1 MQNRFEQFS
10 QNIIAMHTGSA
21 GAFDPA
27 RMMFPPE
34 EKEASSQEMQNL
46 YMTNVYRIQNLTE
59 ENYLY
64 RQNFQFLTQMFEKQI
79 HKKLYPQVERQVEK
93 TIRQELP
100 KAEDRVIREM
110 TKELHTLVK
119 ESGVE
124 QLRVLEK
131 EAKEE
136 QKVLLRKIEN
146 IYNSSVYVNVQAK
159 NIQNDNISINGR
171 VENGQKTGSATDRNT
186 WLRTQITSV
195 LEQKDQQTV
204 KNLTEEILQKV
215 KAKDASVAI
224 QQTERVYLE
233 QVLEEYTEGKTDHQ
247 QTVRQAAEII
257 ERFARRGQTE
267 RRLSEWIT
275 ADPSISQPRKVQ
287 QPEKARSTQ
296 LLQWMELA
304 AHSLQP
310 SQHLTYPAAK
320 AMENHTT
327 EEVIRQKPD
336 MAPMEHLS
344 APEERVAQPWQ
355 DVINQAVQS
364 QSPQP
369 QAGRSQDMSQP
380 QIWTAQT
387 LMSLQHQ
394 TSSASSTSPAAKAM
408 ESHPV
413 EEEAIRQRTDATLM
427 EHLSVPEERVAQP
440 SQEVI
445 NQAVQSQSPQPQVGR
460 SQDISQ
466 PQIWTAQTLMS
477 LQHQTSSISSISPA
491 AKAMESHPVEEE
503 AIRQRTDAAPMEHL
517 STPEER
523 VAQPSQKVVN
533 QAVQS
538 QSPQSQVGRSQDM
551 SQPQVWTTQT
561 LLSLQHNS
569 PSTSPAAKAMES
581 HPVEEEAIRQRTDA
595 APMEHLTAPEE
606 RVAQPSQDVINQAV
620 QSQSPQPQAG
630 RSQDMSQPQA
640 RQSQDMSQPQIWTA
654 QTLMSLQHQTSS
666 ASSTSPAAKA
676 MESHPVE
683 EEAIRQRTDAASM
696 EHLTIPESDTKG
708 QSTKG
713 QATENRQPHV
723 WTAQTLLSLQHTPPS
738 VSPATKAMKSH
749 SAEEATRQRTK
760 MASMEHLTIPEN
772 NTETQKNDVFRAE
785 QVQRFTPVQMLPQ
798 QSDMSQSMPPAPTQV
813 MSQAP
818 PSTQVM
824 PQATTPKQ
832 AMIQAHMFSQMQQ
845 PPEIPQA
852 ASMRRSSPRPQ
863 QMTMHHPQSYVME
876 AAPIIYAEEPKQ
888 AADPGEHQ
896 VLRKQIREITEHID
910 EVKKTVAIE
919 RQVLTEQQKESVRQ
933 VIRSTPSLLTEGEIA
948 VLMKQKVETEISRKM
963 DESMQQMTNRV
974 YRRIEEKLKT
984 ERERRGRI

>member
-64 RQNFQFLTQMFEKQI
+64 RQNFQFLTQIFEKQI

-93 TIRQELP
+93 MIRQELP
-100 KAEDRVIREM
+100 EAEDRVIREM

-171 VENGQKTGSATDRNT
+171 AENGQKTGSATDRNT

-215 KAKDASVAI
+215 KTKDASVAI

-233 QVLEEYTEGKTDHQ
+233 QVLEEYTEGKTDRQ

-257 ERFARRGQTE
+257 ER
-267 RRLSEWIT
+267 L
-275 ADPSISQPRKVQ
+275 Q
-287 QPEKARSTQ
+287 QSEKARSTQ

-304 AHSLQP
+304 A
-310 SQHLTYPAAK
+310 K
-320 AMENHTT
+320 AMENHTA
-327 EEVIRQKPD
+327 EGVIRQKTD

-344 APEERVAQPWQ
+344 VPEERVAQPTQAVIDQAVQSQSPQPQAGRSQDMSQPQEGQSHDMSQPQIWTAQTLMSLQHQTSSISPATKAMESHPAEDLILQRTEVAPMEHLTAPEERVAQPSQ
-355 DVINQAVQS
+355 AVIDQAVQIQSSQPQAGQSHDMSQPQIWTAQSLKASQHSTSPAAKAMESHPVEEEAIRQRTEVAPMEHLIAPEERIAQPLQAVIDQAVQS
-364 QSPQP
+364 QSSQP

-394 TSSASSTSPAAKAM
+394 TSSISSTSPATKAM
-408 ESHPV
+408 ESHSA
-413 EEEAIRQRTDATLM
+413 EDLILQRT
-427 EHLSVPEERVAQP
+427 E
-440 SQEVI
+440 
-445 NQAVQSQSPQPQVGR
+445 
-460 SQDISQ
+460 
-466 PQIWTAQTLMS
+466 
-477 LQHQTSSISSISPA
+477 
-491 AKAMESHPVEEE
+491 
-503 AIRQRTDAAPMEHL
+503 AAPMEHL
-517 STPEER
+517 TAPEER

-538 QSPQSQVGRSQDM
+538 QSPQTKTE
-551 SQPQVWTTQT
+551 QPKV
-561 LLSLQHNS
+561 
-569 PSTSPAAKAMES
+569 
-581 HPVEEEAIRQRTDA
+581 
-595 APMEHLTAPEE
+595 
-606 RVAQPSQDVINQAV
+606 
-620 QSQSPQPQAG
+620 
-630 RSQDMSQPQA
+630 
-640 RQSQDMSQPQIWTA
+640 WTA

-666 ASSTSPAAKA
+666 LSATSPAAKA
-676 MESHPVE
+676 MESH
-683 EEAIRQRTDAASM
+683 
-696 EHLTIPESDTKG
+696 L
-708 QSTKG
+708 
-713 QATENRQPHV
+713 
-723 WTAQTLLSLQHTPPS
+723 
-738 VSPATKAMKSH
+738 
-749 SAEEATRQRTK
+749 AEEATRQRTE
-760 MASMEHLTIPEN
+760 MVSMEHLTMPESD
-772 NTETQKNDVFRAE
+772 TEIQKNDVFRAE
-785 QVQRFTPVQMLPQ
+785 QVQRFTPVQMFPQ
-798 QSDMSQSMPPAPTQV
+798 QISDMVQTM
-813 MSQAP
+813 
-818 PSTQVM
+818 PSTQ
-824 PQATTPKQ
+824 
-832 AMIQAHMFSQMQQ
+832 MFPQMQQ
-845 PPEIPQA
+845 PPEVPQA
-852 ASMRRSSPRPQ
+852 ASMRRSGPRPQ

-876 AAPIIYAEEPKQ
+876 SAPIIYAEEPKQ

-896 VLRKQIREITEHID
+896 VIRKQIREITEHIE
-910 EVKKTVAIE
+910 EVKKTAAIE

>member
-1 MQNRFEQFS
+1 
-10 QNIIAMHTGSA
+10 
-21 GAFDPA
+21 
-27 RMMFPPE
+27 
-34 EKEASSQEMQNL
+34 
-46 YMTNVYRIQNLTE
+46 
-59 ENYLY
+59 
-64 RQNFQFLTQMFEKQI
+64 
-79 HKKLYPQVERQVEK
+79 
-93 TIRQELP
+93 
-100 KAEDRVIREM
+100 M

-124 QLRVLEK
+124 QLRILEK

-215 KAKDASVAI
+215 KTKDASVAI

-233 QVLEEYTEGKTDHQ
+233 QVLEGYTEGKTDRQ

-275 ADPSISQPRKVQ
+275 ADPSISQPKKVQ
-287 QPEKARSTQ
+287 QSEKARSTQ

-310 SQHLTYPAAK
+310 SKHPVSPVAK
-320 AMENHTT
+320 AMESHPV
-327 EEVIRQKPD
+327 EEEAIRQRTD
-336 MAPMEHLS
+336 AAPMEHLS
-344 APEERVAQPWQ
+344 APEERVTQPSQ
-355 DVINQAVQS
+355 EVINHAVQS

-394 TSSASSTSPAAKAM
+394 TSSISSTSPAAKAM
-408 ESHPV
+408 EKSHLA
-413 EEEAIRQRTDATLM
+413 EDLILQRT
-427 EHLSVPEERVAQP
+427 E
-440 SQEVI
+440 
-445 NQAVQSQSPQPQVGR
+445 
-460 SQDISQ
+460 
-466 PQIWTAQTLMS
+466 
-477 LQHQTSSISSISPA
+477 
-491 AKAMESHPVEEE
+491 
-503 AIRQRTDAAPMEHL
+503 AAPMEHL
-517 STPEER
+517 TAPEER

-538 QSPQSQVGRSQDM
+538 QSPQSRVGRLQDM

-581 HPVEEEAIRQRTDA
+581 H
-595 APMEHLTAPEE
+595 
-606 RVAQPSQDVINQAV
+606 
-620 QSQSPQPQAG
+620 
-630 RSQDMSQPQA
+630 
-640 RQSQDMSQPQIWTA
+640 
-654 QTLMSLQHQTSS
+654 
-666 ASSTSPAAKA
+666 
-676 MESHPVE
+676 
-683 EEAIRQRTDAASM
+683 
-696 EHLTIPESDTKG
+696 
-708 QSTKG
+708 
-713 QATENRQPHV
+713 
-723 WTAQTLLSLQHTPPS
+723 
-738 VSPATKAMKSH
+738 
-749 SAEEATRQRTK
+749 SAEEATQQRTE
-760 MASMEHLTIPEN
+760 MASMEHLT
-772 NTETQKNDVFRAE
+772 
-785 QVQRFTPVQMLPQ
+785 
-798 QSDMSQSMPPAPTQV
+798 MPPA
-813 MSQAP
+813 MSP
-818 PSTQVM
+818 PPTQVM
-824 PQATTPKQ
+824 PQVTTPKP

-845 PPEIPQA
+845 PSEVPQA
-852 ASMRRSSPRPQ
+852 ASMRRSSPRLQ
-863 QMTMHHPQSYVME
+863 QRTMHHPQSYVME

-888 AADPGEHQ
+888 ATDPGEHQ
-896 VLRKQIREITEHID
+896 VIRKQIREITEHIE

>member
-171 VENGQKTGSATDRNT
+171 VENGQKTGSAEDQNT

-215 KAKDASVAI
+215 KTKDASVAI

-233 QVLEEYTEGKTDHQ
+233 QVLEGYTEGKTDRQ

-287 QPEKARSTQ
+287 QSEKARSTQ

-310 SQHLTYPAAK
+310 SQYPTSPAAK
-320 AMENHTT
+320 AMENHTK
-327 EEVIRQKPD
+327 EEVIRQKAD
-336 MAPMEHLS
+336 MAPMEHLT
-344 APEERVAQPWQ
+344 APEERVAQPSQ

-369 QAGRSQDMSQP
+369 QAGRSQDMSQPQARQSQDMSQP

-595 APMEHLTAPEE
+595 APMEHLSTPEE
-606 RVAQPSQDVINQAV
+606 RVAQPSQEVINQAV
-620 QSQSPQPQAG
+620 QNQNPQPQAG
-630 RSQDMSQPQA
+630 R
-640 RQSQDMSQPQIWTA
+640 SQDMSQPQIWTA
-654 QTLMSLQHQTSS
+654 QTLMPLQHQTFSISS
-666 ASSTSPAAKA
+666 VSPAAKA
-676 MESHPVE
+676 MERHPVE
-683 EEAIRQRTDAASM
+683 
-696 EHLTIPESDTKG
+696 
-708 QSTKG
+708 
-713 QATENRQPHV
+713 
-723 WTAQTLLSLQHTPPS
+723 
-738 VSPATKAMKSH
+738 
-749 SAEEATRQRTK
+749 EEATRQRTE
-760 MASMEHLTIPEN
+760 MASMEHLTMPEN
-772 NTETQKNDVFRAE
+772 NTETQKDDVFRAE

-798 QSDMSQSMPPAPTQV
+798 QSDMSQSMSPAPTQV
-813 MSQAP
+813 MP
-818 PSTQVM
+818 QV
-824 PQATTPKQ
+824 TTPKQ
-832 AMIQAHMFSQMQQ
+832 AMIQAHMFPQMQQ
-845 PPEIPQA
+845 PPEVPQA
-852 ASMRRSSPRPQ
+852 ASMRRSSPRLQ
-863 QMTMHHPQSYVME
+863 QRTMHHPQSYVME

-896 VLRKQIREITEHID
+896 VIRKQIREITEHIE

-948 VLMKQKVETEISRKM
+948 VLMKHKVETEISRKM

>member
-159 NIQNDNISINGR
+159 NIQNDNVSINGR
-171 VENGQKTGSATDRNT
+171 VENGQKTGSAKDRNT

-215 KAKDASVAI
+215 KTKDASVAI

-233 QVLEEYTEGKTDHQ
+233 QVLEGYTEGKTDRQ

-275 ADPSISQPRKVQ
+275 ADPSISQPKKVQ
-287 QPEKARSTQ
+287 QSEKARSTQ
-296 LLQWMELA
+296 LLQWMEMA

-310 SQHLTYPAAK
+310 SQHPTSPAAK
-320 AMENHTT
+320 AMENHTK
-327 EEVIRQKPD
+327 EEVIRQKAD
-336 MAPMEHLS
+336 MAPMEHLT
-344 APEERVAQPWQ
+344 APEERVVQPSQ
-355 DVINQAVQS
+355 AVINQAVQS
-364 QSPQP
+364 HSPQP

-380 QIWTAQT
+380 QVWTTQT

-394 TSSASSTSPAAKAM
+394 TSSISSASPAAKAMESHPVEEEAIRQRADVASMEHLPASEERVAQPSQAVIDQAVQSHSPQPQAGRSQDMSQPQVWTTQTLMSLQHQTSSISSTSPAAKAM

-413 EEEAIRQRTDATLM
+413 EEEAIRQRAD
-427 EHLSVPEERVAQP
+427 V
-440 SQEVI
+440 
-445 NQAVQSQSPQPQVGR
+445 
-460 SQDISQ
+460 
-466 PQIWTAQTLMS
+466 
-477 LQHQTSSISSISPA
+477 
-491 AKAMESHPVEEE
+491 
-503 AIRQRTDAAPMEHL
+503 APMEHL
-517 STPEER
+517 TAPEER

-538 QSPQSQVGRSQDM
+538 QSPQSQVGRLQDMSQPQVWTTQTLMSLQHQTSSISSTSPAAKAMESHPVEEEAIRQRADVAPMEHLTAPEERVAQPSQKVVNQAVQNQSPQLQVGRLQDM

-569 PSTSPAAKAMES
+569 PSSSPEAKAME
-581 HPVEEEAIRQRTDA
+581 
-595 APMEHLTAPEE
+595 
-606 RVAQPSQDVINQAV
+606 
-620 QSQSPQPQAG
+620 
-630 RSQDMSQPQA
+630 
-640 RQSQDMSQPQIWTA
+640 
-654 QTLMSLQHQTSS
+654 
-666 ASSTSPAAKA
+666 
-676 MESHPVE
+676 
-683 EEAIRQRTDAASM
+683 
-696 EHLTIPESDTKG
+696 
-708 QSTKG
+708 
-713 QATENRQPHV
+713 
-723 WTAQTLLSLQHTPPS
+723 
-738 VSPATKAMKSH
+738 SH
-749 SAEEATRQRTK
+749 SAEEATQQRTE
-760 MASMEHLTIPEN
+760 MASMEHLT
-772 NTETQKNDVFRAE
+772 
-785 QVQRFTPVQMLPQ
+785 
-798 QSDMSQSMPPAPTQV
+798 MSPPP
-813 MSQAP
+813 
-818 PSTQVM
+818 TQVM
-824 PQATTPKQ
+824 PQVTTPKP

-845 PPEIPQA
+845 PPEVPQA
-852 ASMRRSSPRPQ
+852 ASMRRSSPRSQ

-896 VLRKQIREITEHID
+896 VIRKQIREITEHIE

>member
-171 VENGQKTGSATDRNT
+171 VENGQKTGSAKDRNT

-215 KAKDASVAI
+215 KTKDASVAI

-233 QVLEEYTEGKTDHQ
+233 QVLEGYTEGKKDRQ

-287 QPEKARSTQ
+287 QSEKARSTQ

-304 AHSLQP
+304 AHSLQS
-310 SQHLTYPAAK
+310 SQHPTSPAAK
-320 AMENHTT
+320 AMENHTK
-327 EEVIRQKPD
+327 EEVIRQKAD

-344 APEERVAQPWQ
+344 APEERVTQPSQ
-355 DVINQAVQS
+355 AVINQAVQS

-380 QIWTAQT
+380 QTWTTQT
-387 LMSLQHQ
+387 MMPLQHP
-394 TSSASSTSPAAKAM
+394 TSSTSPAAKAM
-408 ESHPV
+408 ESHLA
-413 EEEAIRQRTDATLM
+413 EDLILQRT
-427 EHLSVPEERVAQP
+427 E
-440 SQEVI
+440 
-445 NQAVQSQSPQPQVGR
+445 
-460 SQDISQ
+460 
-466 PQIWTAQTLMS
+466 
-477 LQHQTSSISSISPA
+477 
-491 AKAMESHPVEEE
+491 
-503 AIRQRTDAAPMEHL
+503 AAPMEHL
-517 STPEER
+517 SAPEEH

-538 QSPQSQVGRSQDM
+538 QSPQSQVGRLQDM

-569 PSTSPAAKAMES
+569 PSSSPEAKAME
-581 HPVEEEAIRQRTDA
+581 
-595 APMEHLTAPEE
+595 
-606 RVAQPSQDVINQAV
+606 
-620 QSQSPQPQAG
+620 
-630 RSQDMSQPQA
+630 
-640 RQSQDMSQPQIWTA
+640 
-654 QTLMSLQHQTSS
+654 
-666 ASSTSPAAKA
+666 
-676 MESHPVE
+676 
-683 EEAIRQRTDAASM
+683 
-696 EHLTIPESDTKG
+696 
-708 QSTKG
+708 
-713 QATENRQPHV
+713 
-723 WTAQTLLSLQHTPPS
+723 
-738 VSPATKAMKSH
+738 SH
-749 SAEEATRQRTK
+749 SAEEATQQRTE
-760 MASMEHLTIPEN
+760 MASMEHLTMPES

-798 QSDMSQSMPPAPTQV
+798 QISDMVQTM
-813 MSQAP
+813 
-818 PSTQVM
+818 PSTQ
-824 PQATTPKQ
+824 
-832 AMIQAHMFSQMQQ
+832 MFPQMQQ
-845 PPEIPQA
+845 PPEVPQA
-852 ASMRRSSPRPQ
+852 ASMRRSSPRLQ
-863 QMTMHHPQSYVME
+863 QRTMYHPQSYVME

-896 VLRKQIREITEHID
+896 VIRKQIREITEHIE

>member
-159 NIQNDNISINGR
+159 NIQNDNVSINGR
-171 VENGQKTGSATDRNT
+171 VENGQKTGSAKDRNT

-215 KAKDASVAI
+215 KTKDASVAI

-233 QVLEEYTEGKTDHQ
+233 QVLEGYTEGKTDRQ

-287 QPEKARSTQ
+287 QSEKARSTQ

-310 SQHLTYPAAK
+310 SQYPTSPAAK
-320 AMENHTT
+320 AMESHPV
-327 EEVIRQKPD
+327 EEEAIRQRAD
-336 MAPMEHLS
+336 VAPMEHLS
-344 APEERVAQPWQ
+344 APEERVAQPSQ
-355 DVINQAVQS
+355 AVINQAVQS

-369 QAGRSQDMSQP
+369 QEGRSQDMSQP
-380 QIWTAQT
+380 QVWTAQT

-394 TSSASSTSPAAKAM
+394 TSSISSASPAAKAMESHPVEEETIRQRADAAPMEHLTAPEERVAQPSQKVVNQAVQNQSPQLQAGRSQDMSQPQVWTTQTLMSLQHQTSSISSTSPAAKAM

-413 EEEAIRQRTDATLM
+413 EEEAIRQRA
-427 EHLSVPEERVAQP
+427 
-440 SQEVI
+440 
-445 NQAVQSQSPQPQVGR
+445 
-460 SQDISQ
+460 
-466 PQIWTAQTLMS
+466 
-477 LQHQTSSISSISPA
+477 
-491 AKAMESHPVEEE
+491 
-503 AIRQRTDAAPMEHL
+503 
-517 STPEER
+517 
-523 VAQPSQKVVN
+523 
-533 QAVQS
+533 
-538 QSPQSQVGRSQDM
+538 
-551 SQPQVWTTQT
+551 
-561 LLSLQHNS
+561 
-569 PSTSPAAKAMES
+569 
-581 HPVEEEAIRQRTDA
+581 DA

-606 RVAQPSQDVINQAV
+606 RVAQPSQKVVNQAV
-620 QSQSPQPQAG
+620 QNQSPQLQGG
-630 RSQDMSQPQA
+630 RSQNMLQPQT
-640 RQSQDMSQPQIWTA
+640 WTT
-654 QTLMSLQHQTSS
+654 QTIMSLQHPT
-666 ASSTSPAAKA
+666 SSTSPAAKA

-683 EEAIRQRTDAASM
+683 KEAIRQRADAASM
-696 EHLTIPESDTKG
+696 EHLTAPEERVAQPSQKVVNQAVQN
-708 QSTKG
+708 QSPQSQVG
-713 QATENRQPHV
+713 RLQDMSQQQV
-723 WTAQTLLSLQHTPPS
+723 WTTQTLLSLQHNS
-738 VSPATKAMKSH
+738 HSSSPEAKAMESH
-749 SAEEATRQRTK
+749 SAEEATQQRTE
-760 MASMEHLTIPEN
+760 MASMEHLT
-772 NTETQKNDVFRAE
+772 
-785 QVQRFTPVQMLPQ
+785 
-798 QSDMSQSMPPAPTQV
+798 MPPA
-813 MSQAP
+813 MSLP
-818 PSTQVM
+818 PTQVM
-824 PQATTPKQ
+824 PQVTTPKS
-832 AMIQAHMFSQMQQ
+832 AMIQAHMFPQMQQ
-845 PPEIPQA
+845 PPEVPQA
-852 ASMRRSSPRPQ
+852 ASMRRSSPRSQ
-863 QMTMHHPQSYVME
+863 QRTMHHPQSYVME

-888 AADPGEHQ
+888 AVDPGEHQ
-896 VLRKQIREITEHID
+896 VIRKQIREITEHIE

>member
-159 NIQNDNISINGR
+159 NIQNDNVSINGR
-171 VENGQKTGSATDRNT
+171 VENGQKTGSAKDRNT

-215 KAKDASVAI
+215 KTKDASVAI

-233 QVLEEYTEGKTDHQ
+233 QVLEEYTEGKTDRQ

-287 QPEKARSTQ
+287 QSEKARSTK

-310 SQHLTYPAAK
+310 SQHPTSPAAK
-320 AMENHTT
+320 AMENHTK
-327 EEVIRQKPD
+327 EEVIRQKAD

-344 APEERVAQPWQ
+344 APEERVAQPSQ
-355 DVINQAVQS
+355 EVINQAVQS

-380 QIWTAQT
+380 QVWTTQT

-394 TSSASSTSPAAKAM
+394 TSSISSTSPAAKAM

-413 EEEAIRQRTDATLM
+413 EEEAIRQRADAAPM
-427 EHLSVPEERVAQP
+427 EHLTAPEERVAQP
-440 SQEVI
+440 SQKVV
-445 NQAVQSQSPQPQVGR
+445 NQAVQNQSPQPQAGR
-460 SQDISQ
+460 SQDMSQ
-466 PQIWTAQTLMS
+466 PQTWTTQTIMS
-477 LQHQTSSISSISPA
+477 LQHPTSSTSPA
-491 AKAMESHPVEEE
+491 AKAMESHLAEDL
-503 AIRQRTDAAPMEHL
+503 ILQRTEAAPMEHL
-517 STPEER
+517 SAPEER

-538 QSPQSQVGRSQDM
+538 QSPQSQVGRLQDM

-569 PSTSPAAKAMES
+569 PSSSPEAKAME
-581 HPVEEEAIRQRTDA
+581 
-595 APMEHLTAPEE
+595 
-606 RVAQPSQDVINQAV
+606 
-620 QSQSPQPQAG
+620 
-630 RSQDMSQPQA
+630 
-640 RQSQDMSQPQIWTA
+640 
-654 QTLMSLQHQTSS
+654 
-666 ASSTSPAAKA
+666 
-676 MESHPVE
+676 
-683 EEAIRQRTDAASM
+683 
-696 EHLTIPESDTKG
+696 
-708 QSTKG
+708 
-713 QATENRQPHV
+713 
-723 WTAQTLLSLQHTPPS
+723 
-738 VSPATKAMKSH
+738 SH
-749 SAEEATRQRTK
+749 SAEEATQQRTE
-760 MASMEHLTIPEN
+760 MASMEHLT
-772 NTETQKNDVFRAE
+772 
-785 QVQRFTPVQMLPQ
+785 
-798 QSDMSQSMPPAPTQV
+798 MPPA
-813 MSQAP
+813 MSP
-818 PSTQVM
+818 PPTQVM
-824 PQATTPKQ
+824 PQVTTPKP
-832 AMIQAHMFSQMQQ
+832 AMIQAHMFPQMQQ
-845 PPEIPQA
+845 PPEVPQA
-852 ASMRRSSPRPQ
+852 ASMRRSGPRPQ

-896 VLRKQIREITEHID
+896 VIRKQIREITEHIE

>member
-171 VENGQKTGSATDRNT
+171 VENGQKTGSAKDRNT

-275 ADPSISQPRKVQ
+275 ADPSISQQRKVQ
-287 QPEKARSTQ
+287 QSEKARSTQ

-310 SQHLTYPAAK
+310 SKHPVSPVAK
-320 AMENHTT
+320 AMESHPT
-327 EEVIRQKPD
+327 EEVIRQKTD

-344 APEERVAQPWQ
+344 APEERVTQPWQ
-355 DVINQAVQS
+355 AVINQAVQSQSPQPQEGRSHDMSQPQVWTAQLLKASRHSTSPAAKAMESHPVEEEAIRQRTDAAPMEHLSRPEERVAQPSQEVINQAVQS

-394 TSSASSTSPAAKAM
+394 S
-408 ESHPV
+408 
-413 EEEAIRQRTDATLM
+413 
-427 EHLSVPEERVAQP
+427 
-440 SQEVI
+440 
-445 NQAVQSQSPQPQVGR
+445 
-460 SQDISQ
+460 
-466 PQIWTAQTLMS
+466 
-477 LQHQTSSISSISPA
+477 SSISSSSPA
-491 AKAMESHPVEEE
+491 ME
-503 AIRQRTDAAPMEHL
+503 
-517 STPEER
+517 
-523 VAQPSQKVVN
+523 
-533 QAVQS
+533 
-538 QSPQSQVGRSQDM
+538 
-551 SQPQVWTTQT
+551 
-561 LLSLQHNS
+561 
-569 PSTSPAAKAMES
+569 
-581 HPVEEEAIRQRTDA
+581 
-595 APMEHLTAPEE
+595 
-606 RVAQPSQDVINQAV
+606 
-620 QSQSPQPQAG
+620 
-630 RSQDMSQPQA
+630 
-640 RQSQDMSQPQIWTA
+640 
-654 QTLMSLQHQTSS
+654 
-666 ASSTSPAAKA
+666 
-676 MESHPVE
+676 
-683 EEAIRQRTDAASM
+683 
-696 EHLTIPESDTKG
+696 
-708 QSTKG
+708 
-713 QATENRQPHV
+713 
-723 WTAQTLLSLQHTPPS
+723 
-738 VSPATKAMKSH
+738 SH
-749 SAEEATRQRTK
+749 SAEEATQQRTE
-760 MASMEHLTIPEN
+760 MASMEHLT
-772 NTETQKNDVFRAE
+772 
-785 QVQRFTPVQMLPQ
+785 
-798 QSDMSQSMPPAPTQV
+798 MPPA
-813 MSQAP
+813 MSP
-818 PSTQVM
+818 PPTQVM
-824 PQATTPKQ
+824 PQVTIPKP
-832 AMIQAHMFSQMQQ
+832 AMIQAHMFPQMQQ
-845 PPEIPQA
+845 PPEVPQA
-852 ASMRRSSPRPQ
+852 ASMRRSSPRSQ

-896 VLRKQIREITEHID
+896 VIRKQIREITEHIE

>member
-171 VENGQKTGSATDRNT
+171 VENGQKTGSAKDRNT

-215 KAKDASVAI
+215 KTKDASVAI

-233 QVLEEYTEGKTDHQ
+233 QVLEGYTEGKTDRQ

-275 ADPSISQPRKVQ
+275 ADPSISQPKKVHQ
-287 QPEKARSTQ
+287 SEKARSTQ

-310 SQHLTYPAAK
+310 SQHPTFPAAK
-320 AMENHTT
+320 AMESHPV
-327 EEVIRQKPD
+327 EEEAIRQRTD
-336 MAPMEHLS
+336 ATPMEHLS
-344 APEERVAQPWQ
+344 ATEDRVAQPSQ
-355 DVINQAVQS
+355 AVINQAVQS

-369 QAGRSQDMSQP
+369 QGGRSQDMSQP
-380 QIWTAQT
+380 QVWTTQT

-394 TSSASSTSPAAKAM
+394 TSSISSTSPAAKAM

-413 EEEAIRQRTDATLM
+413 EEEAIRQRADVAPM
-427 EHLSVPEERVAQP
+427 EHLSRPEDRVAQQ
-440 SQEVI
+440 SQAVI
-445 NQAVQSQSPQPQVGR
+445 DQAVQSHSPQPQAGR
-460 SQDISQ
+460 SQDMSQ
-466 PQIWTAQTLMS
+466 PQVWTTQTLMS
-477 LQHQTSSISSISPA
+477 LQHQTSSISSTSPA

-503 AIRQRTDAAPMEHL
+503 AIRQRADAAPMEHL
-517 STPEER
+517 SAPEERVAQPSQAVINQAVQNQSPQPQAGRSQDMSQPQVWTTQTLMSLQHPTSSTSPAAKAMESHLAEDLILQRTEAAPMEHLTAPEER

-538 QSPQSQVGRSQDM
+538 QGPQSQVGRLQDM

-569 PSTSPAAKAMES
+569 PSSSPEAKAME
-581 HPVEEEAIRQRTDA
+581 
-595 APMEHLTAPEE
+595 
-606 RVAQPSQDVINQAV
+606 
-620 QSQSPQPQAG
+620 
-630 RSQDMSQPQA
+630 
-640 RQSQDMSQPQIWTA
+640 
-654 QTLMSLQHQTSS
+654 
-666 ASSTSPAAKA
+666 
-676 MESHPVE
+676 
-683 EEAIRQRTDAASM
+683 
-696 EHLTIPESDTKG
+696 
-708 QSTKG
+708 
-713 QATENRQPHV
+713 
-723 WTAQTLLSLQHTPPS
+723 
-738 VSPATKAMKSH
+738 SH
-749 SAEEATRQRTK
+749 SAEEATQQRTE
-760 MASMEHLTIPEN
+760 MASMEHLT
-772 NTETQKNDVFRAE
+772 
-785 QVQRFTPVQMLPQ
+785 
-798 QSDMSQSMPPAPTQV
+798 MPPAMSPSSTQV
-813 MSQAP
+813 MSQ
-818 PSTQVM
+818 V
-824 PQATTPKQ
+824 TTPKP
-832 AMIQAHMFSQMQQ
+832 AMIQAHMFPQMQQ
-845 PPEIPQA
+845 PPEVPQA
-852 ASMRRSSPRPQ
+852 ASMRRSSPRLQ
-863 QMTMHHPQSYVME
+863 QRTMHHPQSYVME

-896 VLRKQIREITEHID
+896 VIRKQIREITEHIE

>member
-171 VENGQKTGSATDRNT
+171 VENGQKTGSAKDRNT

-204 KNLTEEILQKV
+204 RNLTEEILQKV
-215 KAKDASVAI
+215 KTKDASVAI

-233 QVLEEYTEGKTDHQ
+233 QVLEEYTEGKTDRQ

-275 ADPSISQPRKVQ
+275 ADPSISQPKKVQ
-287 QPEKARSTQ
+287 QSEKARSTQ

-310 SQHLTYPAAK
+310 SQHPTSPAAK
-320 AMENHTT
+320 AMENYTK
-327 EEVIRQKPD
+327 EEVIRQKAD
-336 MAPMEHLS
+336 MAPMEHLT
-344 APEERVAQPWQ
+344 APEERVAQPSQ
-355 DVINQAVQS
+355 AVINQAVQS

-369 QAGRSQDMSQP
+369 QGGRSQDMSQP
-380 QIWTAQT
+380 QIWTTQT

-394 TSSASSTSPAAKAM
+394 TSSISSTSPAAKAM

-413 EEEAIRQRTDATLM
+413 EEEAIRQRADAAAM
-427 EHLSVPEERVAQP
+427 EHLTAPEERVAQP
-440 SQEVI
+440 S
-445 NQAVQSQSPQPQVGR
+445 
-460 SQDISQ
+460 
-466 PQIWTAQTLMS
+466 
-477 LQHQTSSISSISPA
+477 
-491 AKAMESHPVEEE
+491 K
-503 AIRQRTDAAPMEHL
+503 
-517 STPEER
+517 
-523 VAQPSQKVVN
+523 KVVN

-538 QSPQSQVGRSQDM
+538 QSPQSQVGRLQDM

-569 PSTSPAAKAMES
+569 PSFSPEAKAME
-581 HPVEEEAIRQRTDA
+581 
-595 APMEHLTAPEE
+595 
-606 RVAQPSQDVINQAV
+606 
-620 QSQSPQPQAG
+620 
-630 RSQDMSQPQA
+630 
-640 RQSQDMSQPQIWTA
+640 
-654 QTLMSLQHQTSS
+654 
-666 ASSTSPAAKA
+666 
-676 MESHPVE
+676 
-683 EEAIRQRTDAASM
+683 
-696 EHLTIPESDTKG
+696 
-708 QSTKG
+708 
-713 QATENRQPHV
+713 
-723 WTAQTLLSLQHTPPS
+723 
-738 VSPATKAMKSH
+738 SH
-749 SAEEATRQRTK
+749 SAEEATQHRTE
-760 MASMEHLTIPEN
+760 MASMEHLT
-772 NTETQKNDVFRAE
+772 
-785 QVQRFTPVQMLPQ
+785 
-798 QSDMSQSMPPAPTQV
+798 MPPA
-813 MSQAP
+813 MS
-818 PSTQVM
+818 PSPTQVM
-824 PQATTPKQ
+824 PQVTTPKP
-832 AMIQAHMFSQMQQ
+832 AMIQTHMFPQMQQ
-845 PPEIPQA
+845 PPEVPQA
-852 ASMRRSSPRPQ
+852 ASMRRSSPRLQ
-863 QMTMHHPQSYVME
+863 QRTMHHPQSYVME

-896 VLRKQIREITEHID
+896 VIRKQIREITEHIE

>member
-1 MQNRFEQFS
+1 
-10 QNIIAMHTGSA
+10 MHTGSA

-159 NIQNDNISINGR
+159 NIQNDNVSINGR
-171 VENGQKTGSATDRNT
+171 VENGQKTGSAKDRNT

-215 KAKDASVAI
+215 KTKDASVAI

-233 QVLEEYTEGKTDHQ
+233 QVLEGYTEGKTDRQ

-287 QPEKARSTQ
+287 QSEKARSTQ
-296 LLQWMELA
+296 LLQWMEMA

-310 SQHLTYPAAK
+310 SQHPTSPAAK
-320 AMENHTT
+320 AMENHTK
-327 EEVIRQKPD
+327 EEVIRQKAD
-336 MAPMEHLS
+336 MAPMEHLT
-344 APEERVAQPWQ
+344 APEERVVQPSQ
-355 DVINQAVQS
+355 AVINQAVQS
-364 QSPQP
+364 HSPQP

-380 QIWTAQT
+380 QVWTTQT

-394 TSSASSTSPAAKAM
+394 TSSISSASPAAKAM

-413 EEEAIRQRTDATLM
+413 EEEAIRQRAD
-427 EHLSVPEERVAQP
+427 V
-440 SQEVI
+440 
-445 NQAVQSQSPQPQVGR
+445 
-460 SQDISQ
+460 
-466 PQIWTAQTLMS
+466 
-477 LQHQTSSISSISPA
+477 
-491 AKAMESHPVEEE
+491 
-503 AIRQRTDAAPMEHL
+503 APMEHL
-517 STPEER
+517 TAPEER

-538 QSPQSQVGRSQDM
+538 QSPQSQVGRLQDMSQPQVWTTQTLMSLQHPTSSTSPAAKAMESHLAEDLILQRTEATPMEHLSAPEERVAQPSQKVVNQAVQNQSPQLQVGRLQDM

-569 PSTSPAAKAMES
+569 PSSSPEAKAME
-581 HPVEEEAIRQRTDA
+581 
-595 APMEHLTAPEE
+595 
-606 RVAQPSQDVINQAV
+606 
-620 QSQSPQPQAG
+620 
-630 RSQDMSQPQA
+630 
-640 RQSQDMSQPQIWTA
+640 
-654 QTLMSLQHQTSS
+654 
-666 ASSTSPAAKA
+666 
-676 MESHPVE
+676 
-683 EEAIRQRTDAASM
+683 
-696 EHLTIPESDTKG
+696 
-708 QSTKG
+708 
-713 QATENRQPHV
+713 
-723 WTAQTLLSLQHTPPS
+723 
-738 VSPATKAMKSH
+738 SH
-749 SAEEATRQRTK
+749 SAEEATQQRTE
-760 MASMEHLTIPEN
+760 MASMEHLT
-772 NTETQKNDVFRAE
+772 
-785 QVQRFTPVQMLPQ
+785 
-798 QSDMSQSMPPAPTQV
+798 MPPA
-813 MSQAP
+813 MSP
-818 PSTQVM
+818 SSTQVM
-824 PQATTPKQ
+824 PQVTTPKP
-832 AMIQAHMFSQMQQ
+832 AMIQAHMFPQMQQ
-845 PPEIPQA
+845 PPEVPQA
-852 ASMRRSSPRPQ
+852 ASMRRSSPRSQ

-896 VLRKQIREITEHID
+896 VIRKQIREITEHIE

>member
-159 NIQNDNISINGR
+159 NIQNDNVSINGR
-171 VENGQKTGSATDRNT
+171 VENGQKTGSAKDRNT

-215 KAKDASVAI
+215 KTKDASVAI

-233 QVLEEYTEGKTDHQ
+233 QVLEGYTEGKTDRQ

-275 ADPSISQPRKVQ
+275 ADPPISQPRKVQ
-287 QPEKARSTQ
+287 QSEKARSMQ
-296 LLQWMELA
+296 LLQWMEMA

-310 SQHLTYPAAK
+310 SQHPTSPAAK
-320 AMENHTT
+320 AMENHTK
-327 EEVIRQKPD
+327 EEVIRQKAD
-336 MAPMEHLS
+336 MAPMEHLT
-344 APEERVAQPWQ
+344 APEERVAQPSQ
-355 DVINQAVQS
+355 EVINQAVQS

-380 QIWTAQT
+380 QVWTTQT

-394 TSSASSTSPAAKAM
+394 TSSISSTSPAAKAM

-413 EEEAIRQRTDATLM
+413 EEEAIRQRADAAPM
-427 EHLSVPEERVAQP
+427 EHLPASEERVAQP
-440 SQEVI
+440 SQAVI
-445 NQAVQSQSPQPQVGR
+445 NQAVQSQSPQPQAGR
-460 SQDISQ
+460 SQDMSQ
-466 PQIWTAQTLMS
+466 PQVWTTQTLMS
-477 LQHQTSSISSISPA
+477 LQHQTSSISSTSPA

-503 AIRQRTDAAPMEHL
+503 AIRQRADVAPMEHL
-517 STPEER
+517 TAPEERVAQPSQKVVNQAVQKQSPQPQVGRLQDMLQPQVWTTQTLMSLQHPTSSTSPAAKAMESHLAEDLILQRTEATPMEHLSAPEER

-538 QSPQSQVGRSQDM
+538 QSPQSQVGRLQDM

-569 PSTSPAAKAMES
+569 HSSSPEAKAME
-581 HPVEEEAIRQRTDA
+581 
-595 APMEHLTAPEE
+595 
-606 RVAQPSQDVINQAV
+606 
-620 QSQSPQPQAG
+620 
-630 RSQDMSQPQA
+630 
-640 RQSQDMSQPQIWTA
+640 
-654 QTLMSLQHQTSS
+654 
-666 ASSTSPAAKA
+666 
-676 MESHPVE
+676 
-683 EEAIRQRTDAASM
+683 
-696 EHLTIPESDTKG
+696 
-708 QSTKG
+708 
-713 QATENRQPHV
+713 
-723 WTAQTLLSLQHTPPS
+723 
-738 VSPATKAMKSH
+738 SH
-749 SAEEATRQRTK
+749 SAEEATQQRTE
-760 MASMEHLTIPEN
+760 MASMEHLT
-772 NTETQKNDVFRAE
+772 
-785 QVQRFTPVQMLPQ
+785 
-798 QSDMSQSMPPAPTQV
+798 MPPA
-813 MSQAP
+813 MSLP
-818 PSTQVM
+818 PTQVM
-824 PQATTPKQ
+824 PQVTTPKP
-832 AMIQAHMFSQMQQ
+832 AMIQAHMFPQMQQ
-845 PPEIPQA
+845 PPEVPQA
-852 ASMRRSSPRPQ
+852 ASMRRSSPRSQ
-863 QMTMHHPQSYVME
+863 QRTMHHPQSYVME

-896 VLRKQIREITEHID
+896 VIRKQIREITEHIE

>member
-124 QLRVLEK
+124 QLRILEK

-159 NIQNDNISINGR
+159 NIQNDNVSINGR
-171 VENGQKTGSATDRNT
+171 VENGQKTGSAKDRNT

-215 KAKDASVAI
+215 KTKDASVAI

-233 QVLEEYTEGKTDHQ
+233 QVLEGYTEGKTDRQ

-287 QPEKARSTQ
+287 QSEKARSTQ

-310 SQHLTYPAAK
+310 SQHPTSTAAK
-320 AMENHTT
+320 AMENHTK
-327 EEVIRQKPD
+327 EEVIRQKTD

-344 APEERVAQPWQ
+344 APEERVAQPSQ
-355 DVINQAVQS
+355 AVINQAVQS

-380 QIWTAQT
+380 QVWTTQT

-394 TSSASSTSPAAKAM
+394 TSSISSTSPAAKAM

-413 EEEAIRQRTDATLM
+413 EEEAIRQRADVAAM
-427 EHLSVPEERVAQP
+427 EHL
-440 SQEVI
+440 
-445 NQAVQSQSPQPQVGR
+445 
-460 SQDISQ
+460 
-466 PQIWTAQTLMS
+466 
-477 LQHQTSSISSISPA
+477 PA
-491 AKAMESHPVEEE
+491 S
-503 AIRQRTDAAPMEHL
+503 
-517 STPEER
+517 EER

-533 QAVQS
+533 QAVQK
-538 QSPQSQVGRSQDM
+538 QSPQPQAGRSQDM

-561 LLSLQHNS
+561 L
-569 PSTSPAAKAMES
+569 
-581 HPVEEEAIRQRTDA
+581 
-595 APMEHLTAPEE
+595 
-606 RVAQPSQDVINQAV
+606 
-620 QSQSPQPQAG
+620 
-630 RSQDMSQPQA
+630 
-640 RQSQDMSQPQIWTA
+640 
-654 QTLMSLQHQTSS
+654 MSLQHQTSS
-666 ASSTSPAAKA
+666 ISSTSPAAKA

-683 EEAIRQRTDAASM
+683 EEAIRQRADVAAM
-696 EHLTIPESDTKG
+696 EHLPASEERVAQPSQKVVNQAVQK
-708 QSTKG
+708 QSP
-713 QATENRQPHV
+713 QPQVGRLQDMSQPQV
-723 WTAQTLLSLQHTPPS
+723 WTTQTLMSLQHPTSSTSPTAKAMESHLAEDLILQRTEATPMEHLSAPEERVAQPSQKVVNQAVQNQSPQSQVGRLQDMSQPQVWTTQTLLSLQHNS
-738 VSPATKAMKSH
+738 HSSSPEAKAMESH
-749 SAEEATRQRTK
+749 SAEEATQQRTE
-760 MASMEHLTIPEN
+760 MASMEHLT
-772 NTETQKNDVFRAE
+772 
-785 QVQRFTPVQMLPQ
+785 
-798 QSDMSQSMPPAPTQV
+798 MPPA
-813 MSQAP
+813 MSLP
-818 PSTQVM
+818 PTQVM
-824 PQATTPKQ
+824 PQVTTPKS
-832 AMIQAHMFSQMQQ
+832 AMIQAHMFPQMQQ
-845 PPEIPQA
+845 PPEVPQA
-852 ASMRRSSPRPQ
+852 ASMRRSSPRSQ
-863 QMTMHHPQSYVME
+863 QRTMHHPQSYVME

-888 AADPGEHQ
+888 AVDPGEHQ
-896 VLRKQIREITEHID
+896 VIRKQIREITEHIE

>member
-171 VENGQKTGSATDRNT
+171 VENGQKTGSAEDQNT

-215 KAKDASVAI
+215 KTKDASVAI

-233 QVLEEYTEGKTDHQ
+233 QVLEGYTEGKTDRQ

-287 QPEKARSTQ
+287 QSEKARSTQ

-310 SQHLTYPAAK
+310 SQYPTSPAAK
-320 AMENHTT
+320 AMENHTK
-327 EEVIRQKPD
+327 EEVIRQKAD
-336 MAPMEHLS
+336 MAPMEHLT
-344 APEERVAQPWQ
+344 APEERVAQPSQ
-355 DVINQAVQS
+355 EVVNQAVQN

-413 EEEAIRQRTDATLM
+413 EEEAIRQRTDA
-427 EHLSVPEERVAQP
+427 
-440 SQEVI
+440 
-445 NQAVQSQSPQPQVGR
+445 
-460 SQDISQ
+460 
-466 PQIWTAQTLMS
+466 
-477 LQHQTSSISSISPA
+477 
-491 AKAMESHPVEEE
+491 
-503 AIRQRTDAAPMEHL
+503 APMEHL
-517 STPEER
+517 SAPEER

-538 QSPQSQVGRSQDM
+538 QSPQSQVGRLQDM

-569 PSTSPAAKAMES
+569 PSSSPEAKAME
-581 HPVEEEAIRQRTDA
+581 
-595 APMEHLTAPEE
+595 
-606 RVAQPSQDVINQAV
+606 
-620 QSQSPQPQAG
+620 
-630 RSQDMSQPQA
+630 
-640 RQSQDMSQPQIWTA
+640 
-654 QTLMSLQHQTSS
+654 
-666 ASSTSPAAKA
+666 
-676 MESHPVE
+676 
-683 EEAIRQRTDAASM
+683 
-696 EHLTIPESDTKG
+696 
-708 QSTKG
+708 
-713 QATENRQPHV
+713 
-723 WTAQTLLSLQHTPPS
+723 
-738 VSPATKAMKSH
+738 SH
-749 SAEEATRQRTK
+749 SAEEATQQRTE
-760 MASMEHLTIPEN
+760 MASMEHLT
-772 NTETQKNDVFRAE
+772 
-785 QVQRFTPVQMLPQ
+785 
-798 QSDMSQSMPPAPTQV
+798 MPPA
-813 MSQAP
+813 MSP
-818 PSTQVM
+818 PPTQVM

-832 AMIQAHMFSQMQQ
+832 AMIQAHMFPQMQQ
-845 PPEIPQA
+845 PPEVPQA
-852 ASMRRSSPRPQ
+852 ASMRRSSPRLQ
-863 QMTMHHPQSYVME
+863 QRTMHHPQSYVME

-896 VLRKQIREITEHID
+896 VIRKQIREITEHIE

-948 VLMKQKVETEISRKM
+948 VLMRQKVETEISRKM

>member
-171 VENGQKTGSATDRNT
+171 VENGQKTGSAEDQNT

-215 KAKDASVAI
+215 KTKDASVAI

-233 QVLEEYTEGKTDHQ
+233 QVLEGYTEGKTDRQ

-287 QPEKARSTQ
+287 QSEKARSTQ

-310 SQHLTYPAAK
+310 SQYPTSPAAK
-320 AMENHTT
+320 AMENHTK
-327 EEVIRQKPD
+327 EEVIRQKAD
-336 MAPMEHLS
+336 MAPMEHLT
-344 APEERVAQPWQ
+344 APEERVAQPSQ

-369 QAGRSQDMSQP
+369 QAGRSQDMSQPQARQSQDMSQP

-466 PQIWTAQTLMS
+466 PQIWTAQTLMP
-477 LQHQTSSISSISPA
+477 LQHQTFSISSVSPA
-491 AKAMESHPVEEE
+491 AKAMERHPVE
-503 AIRQRTDAAPMEHL
+503 
-517 STPEER
+517 
-523 VAQPSQKVVN
+523 
-533 QAVQS
+533 
-538 QSPQSQVGRSQDM
+538 
-551 SQPQVWTTQT
+551 
-561 LLSLQHNS
+561 
-569 PSTSPAAKAMES
+569 
-581 HPVEEEAIRQRTDA
+581 
-595 APMEHLTAPEE
+595 
-606 RVAQPSQDVINQAV
+606 
-620 QSQSPQPQAG
+620 
-630 RSQDMSQPQA
+630 
-640 RQSQDMSQPQIWTA
+640 
-654 QTLMSLQHQTSS
+654 
-666 ASSTSPAAKA
+666 
-676 MESHPVE
+676 
-683 EEAIRQRTDAASM
+683 
-696 EHLTIPESDTKG
+696 
-708 QSTKG
+708 
-713 QATENRQPHV
+713 
-723 WTAQTLLSLQHTPPS
+723 
-738 VSPATKAMKSH
+738 
-749 SAEEATRQRTK
+749 EEATRQRTE
-760 MASMEHLTIPEN
+760 MASMEHLTMPEN
-772 NTETQKNDVFRAE
+772 NTETQKDDVFRAE

-798 QSDMSQSMPPAPTQV
+798 QSDMSQSMSPAPTQV
-813 MSQAP
+813 MP
-818 PSTQVM
+818 QV
-824 PQATTPKQ
+824 TTPKQ
-832 AMIQAHMFSQMQQ
+832 AMIQAHMFPQMQQ
-845 PPEIPQA
+845 PPEVPQA
-852 ASMRRSSPRPQ
+852 ASMRRSSPRLQ
-863 QMTMHHPQSYVME
+863 QRTMHHPQSYVME

-896 VLRKQIREITEHID
+896 VIRKQIREITEHIE

>member
-124 QLRVLEK
+124 QLRILEK

-171 VENGQKTGSATDRNT
+171 VENGQKTGSAKDRNT

-215 KAKDASVAI
+215 KTKDASVAI

-287 QPEKARSTQ
+287 QSEKARSTQ

-310 SQHLTYPAAK
+310 SKHPVSPVAK
-320 AMENHTT
+320 AMESHPT
-327 EEVIRQKPD
+327 EEVIRQKTD

-344 APEERVAQPWQ
+344 APEERVTQPWQ
-355 DVINQAVQS
+355 AVINQAVQSQSPQPQEGRSHDMSQPQVWTAQLLKASRHSTSPAAKAMESHPVEEEAIRQRTDAAPMEHLSRPEERVAQPSQEVINQAVQS

-394 TSSASSTSPAAKAM
+394 TSSISSTSPAAKAM
-408 ESHPV
+408 E
-413 EEEAIRQRTDATLM
+413 R
-427 EHLSVPEERVAQP
+427 
-440 SQEVI
+440 
-445 NQAVQSQSPQPQVGR
+445 
-460 SQDISQ
+460 
-466 PQIWTAQTLMS
+466 
-477 LQHQTSSISSISPA
+477 
-491 AKAMESHPVEEE
+491 HPVEEE
-503 AIRQRTDAAPMEHL
+503 AIRQRTDAASMEHL
-517 STPEER
+517 TVPEER

-538 QSPQSQVGRSQDM
+538 QSPQSRVGRLQDM

-569 PSTSPAAKAMES
+569 PSSSPEAKAME
-581 HPVEEEAIRQRTDA
+581 
-595 APMEHLTAPEE
+595 
-606 RVAQPSQDVINQAV
+606 
-620 QSQSPQPQAG
+620 
-630 RSQDMSQPQA
+630 
-640 RQSQDMSQPQIWTA
+640 
-654 QTLMSLQHQTSS
+654 
-666 ASSTSPAAKA
+666 
-676 MESHPVE
+676 
-683 EEAIRQRTDAASM
+683 
-696 EHLTIPESDTKG
+696 
-708 QSTKG
+708 
-713 QATENRQPHV
+713 
-723 WTAQTLLSLQHTPPS
+723 
-738 VSPATKAMKSH
+738 SH
-749 SAEEATRQRTK
+749 SAEEATQQRTE
-760 MASMEHLTIPEN
+760 MASMEHLT
-772 NTETQKNDVFRAE
+772 
-785 QVQRFTPVQMLPQ
+785 
-798 QSDMSQSMPPAPTQV
+798 MPPA
-813 MSQAP
+813 MSP
-818 PSTQVM
+818 PPTQVM
-824 PQATTPKQ
+824 PQVTIPKP
-832 AMIQAHMFSQMQQ
+832 AMIQAHMFPQMQQ
-845 PPEIPQA
+845 PPEVPQA
-852 ASMRRSSPRPQ
+852 ASMRRSSPRLQ
-863 QMTMHHPQSYVME
+863 QRTMHHPQSYVME

-888 AADPGEHQ
+888 ATDPGEHQ
-896 VLRKQIREITEHID
+896 VIRKQIREITEHIE

>member
-171 VENGQKTGSATDRNT
+171 VENGQKTGSAEDQNT

-215 KAKDASVAI
+215 KTKDASVAI

-233 QVLEEYTEGKTDHQ
+233 QVLEGYTEGKTDRQ

-287 QPEKARSTQ
+287 QSEKARSTQ

-310 SQHLTYPAAK
+310 SQYPTSPAAK
-320 AMENHTT
+320 AMENHTK
-327 EEVIRQKPD
+327 EEVIRQKAD
-336 MAPMEHLS
+336 M
-344 APEERVAQPWQ
+344 
-355 DVINQAVQS
+355 
-364 QSPQP
+364 
-369 QAGRSQDMSQP
+369 
-380 QIWTAQT
+380 
-387 LMSLQHQ
+387 
-394 TSSASSTSPAAKAM
+394 
-408 ESHPV
+408 
-413 EEEAIRQRTDATLM
+413 
-427 EHLSVPEERVAQP
+427 
-440 SQEVI
+440 
-445 NQAVQSQSPQPQVGR
+445 
-460 SQDISQ
+460 
-466 PQIWTAQTLMS
+466 
-477 LQHQTSSISSISPA
+477 
-491 AKAMESHPVEEE
+491 
-503 AIRQRTDAAPMEHL
+503 
-517 STPEER
+517 
-523 VAQPSQKVVN
+523 
-533 QAVQS
+533 
-538 QSPQSQVGRSQDM
+538 
-551 SQPQVWTTQT
+551 
-561 LLSLQHNS
+561 
-569 PSTSPAAKAMES
+569 
-581 HPVEEEAIRQRTDA
+581 

-683 EEAIRQRTDAASM
+683 EEAIRQRTDATLM
-696 EHLTIPESDTKG
+696 EHLSVPEERVAQPS
-708 QSTKG
+708 QEVIN
-713 QATENRQPHV
+713 QAVQNQNPQPQAGRSQDMSQPQI
-723 WTAQTLLSLQHTPPS
+723 WTAQTLMPLQHQTFSISS
-738 VSPATKAMKSH
+738 VSPAAKAMERH
-749 SAEEATRQRTK
+749 PVEEEATRQRTE
-760 MASMEHLTIPEN
+760 MASMEHLTMPEN
-772 NTETQKNDVFRAE
+772 NTETQKDDVFRAE

-798 QSDMSQSMPPAPTQV
+798 QSDMSQSMSPAPTQV
-813 MSQAP
+813 MP
-818 PSTQVM
+818 QV
-824 PQATTPKQ
+824 TTPKQ
-832 AMIQAHMFSQMQQ
+832 AMIQAHMFPQMQQ
-845 PPEIPQA
+845 PPEVPQA
-852 ASMRRSSPRPQ
+852 ASMRRSSPRLQ
-863 QMTMHHPQSYVME
+863 QRTMHHPQSYVME

-896 VLRKQIREITEHID
+896 VIRKQIREITEHIE

-948 VLMKQKVETEISRKM
+948 VLMKHKVETEISRKM

>member
-171 VENGQKTGSATDRNT
+171 VENGQKTGSAEDQNT

-215 KAKDASVAI
+215 KTKDASVAI

-233 QVLEEYTEGKTDHQ
+233 QVLEGYTEGKTDRQ

-287 QPEKARSTQ
+287 QSEKARSTQ

-310 SQHLTYPAAK
+310 SQYPTSPAAK
-320 AMENHTT
+320 AMESHPV
-327 EEVIRQKPD
+327 EEEAIRQRTD
-336 MAPMEHLS
+336 AAPMEHLS
-344 APEERVAQPWQ
+344 RPEERVAQPSQ
-355 DVINQAVQS
+355 EVVNQAVQN

-394 TSSASSTSPAAKAM
+394 TSSISSTSPAAKAM

-413 EEEAIRQRTDATLM
+413 EEEAIRQRTDVASM
-427 EHLSVPEERVAQP
+427 EHLTASEERVAQP
-440 SQEVI
+440 SQKVV
-445 NQAVQSQSPQPQVGR
+445 NQAVQNQSPQPQAGR
-460 SQDISQ
+460 SQDMSQ
-466 PQIWTAQTLMS
+466 PQTWTTQTMMS
-477 LQHQTSSISSISPA
+477 LQHPTSFTSPA
-491 AKAMESHPVEEE
+491 AKAMESHLAEEL
-503 AIRQRTDAAPMEHL
+503 IRQRTEAAPMEHL
-517 STPEER
+517 SAPEER

-538 QSPQSQVGRSQDM
+538 QSPQSQVGRLQDM

-569 PSTSPAAKAMES
+569 PSSSPEAKAME
-581 HPVEEEAIRQRTDA
+581 
-595 APMEHLTAPEE
+595 
-606 RVAQPSQDVINQAV
+606 
-620 QSQSPQPQAG
+620 
-630 RSQDMSQPQA
+630 
-640 RQSQDMSQPQIWTA
+640 
-654 QTLMSLQHQTSS
+654 
-666 ASSTSPAAKA
+666 
-676 MESHPVE
+676 
-683 EEAIRQRTDAASM
+683 
-696 EHLTIPESDTKG
+696 
-708 QSTKG
+708 
-713 QATENRQPHV
+713 
-723 WTAQTLLSLQHTPPS
+723 
-738 VSPATKAMKSH
+738 SH
-749 SAEEATRQRTK
+749 SAEEATQQRTE
-760 MASMEHLTIPEN
+760 MASMEHLT
-772 NTETQKNDVFRAE
+772 
-785 QVQRFTPVQMLPQ
+785 
-798 QSDMSQSMPPAPTQV
+798 MPPA
-813 MSQAP
+813 MSP
-818 PSTQVM
+818 PPTQVM

-832 AMIQAHMFSQMQQ
+832 AMIQAHMFPQMQQ
-845 PPEIPQA
+845 PPEVPQA
-852 ASMRRSSPRPQ
+852 ASMRRSSPRLQ
-863 QMTMHHPQSYVME
+863 QRTMHHPQSYVME

-896 VLRKQIREITEHID
+896 VIRKQIREITEHIE

-948 VLMKQKVETEISRKM
+948 VLMRQKVETEISRKM

>member
-34 EKEASSQEMQNL
+34 EKETSSQEMQNL

-159 NIQNDNISINGR
+159 NVQNDNISINGR
-171 VENGQKTGSATDRNT
+171 VENGQKTGSAKDRNT

-215 KAKDASVAI
+215 KTKDASVAI

-233 QVLEEYTEGKTDHQ
+233 QVLEGYTEGKTDRQ

-257 ERFARRGQTE
+257 ER
-267 RRLSEWIT
+267 L
-275 ADPSISQPRKVQ
+275 Q
-287 QPEKARSTQ
+287 QSEKARSTQ

-310 SQHLTYPAAK
+310 SQHPTSPAAK
-320 AMENHTT
+320 AMENHTK
-327 EEVIRQKPD
+327 EEVIRQKAD

-344 APEERVAQPWQ
+344 APEERVAQPSQ
-355 DVINQAVQS
+355 AVINQAVQS

-369 QAGRSQDMSQP
+369 QTGRSHDMSQP
-380 QIWTAQT
+380 QVWTTQT

-394 TSSASSTSPAAKAM
+394 TSSISSTSPAAKAM

-413 EEEAIRQRTDATLM
+413 EEEAIRQRA
-427 EHLSVPEERVAQP
+427 
-440 SQEVI
+440 
-445 NQAVQSQSPQPQVGR
+445 
-460 SQDISQ
+460 
-466 PQIWTAQTLMS
+466 
-477 LQHQTSSISSISPA
+477 
-491 AKAMESHPVEEE
+491 
-503 AIRQRTDAAPMEHL
+503 DAAPMEHL
-517 STPEER
+517 TVPEER

-533 QAVQS
+533 QAVQN
-538 QSPQSQVGRSQDM
+538 QSPQPQVGRSHDMSQPQVWTTQTIMSLQHPTSSTSPAAKAMESHLAEDLILQRTEAAPMEHLIAPEERVAQPSQKVVNQAVQNQSPQPQAGRLQDM

-569 PSTSPAAKAMES
+569 PSSSPEAKAME
-581 HPVEEEAIRQRTDA
+581 
-595 APMEHLTAPEE
+595 
-606 RVAQPSQDVINQAV
+606 
-620 QSQSPQPQAG
+620 
-630 RSQDMSQPQA
+630 
-640 RQSQDMSQPQIWTA
+640 
-654 QTLMSLQHQTSS
+654 
-666 ASSTSPAAKA
+666 
-676 MESHPVE
+676 
-683 EEAIRQRTDAASM
+683 
-696 EHLTIPESDTKG
+696 
-708 QSTKG
+708 
-713 QATENRQPHV
+713 
-723 WTAQTLLSLQHTPPS
+723 
-738 VSPATKAMKSH
+738 SH
-749 SAEEATRQRTK
+749 SAEEATQQRTE
-760 MASMEHLTIPEN
+760 MASMEHLT
-772 NTETQKNDVFRAE
+772 
-785 QVQRFTPVQMLPQ
+785 
-798 QSDMSQSMPPAPTQV
+798 MPPA
-813 MSQAP
+813 MS
-818 PSTQVM
+818 PSPTQVM
-824 PQATTPKQ
+824 PQVTTPKP
-832 AMIQAHMFSQMQQ
+832 AMIQAHMFPQMQQ
-845 PPEIPQA
+845 PPEVPQA
-852 ASMRRSSPRPQ
+852 ASMRRSSPRSQ

-896 VLRKQIREITEHID
+896 VIRKQIREITEHIE

>member
-159 NIQNDNISINGR
+159 NIRNNNVSINGR
-171 VENGQKTGSATDRNT
+171 VENGQKTGSAKDRNT

-215 KAKDASVAI
+215 KTKDASVAI

-233 QVLEEYTEGKTDHQ
+233 QVLEEYTEGKTDRQ

-287 QPEKARSTQ
+287 QSEKARSTQ

-310 SQHLTYPAAK
+310 SQYPTSPAAK
-320 AMENHTT
+320 AMENHTK
-327 EEVIRQKPD
+327 EEVIRQKAD
-336 MAPMEHLS
+336 MAPMEHLT
-344 APEERVAQPWQ
+344 APEERVAQPSQ
-355 DVINQAVQS
+355 EVVNQAVQN

-394 TSSASSTSPAAKAM
+394 TSSTSPAAKAM
-408 ESHPV
+408 ESH
-413 EEEAIRQRTDATLM
+413 
-427 EHLSVPEERVAQP
+427 
-440 SQEVI
+440 
-445 NQAVQSQSPQPQVGR
+445 
-460 SQDISQ
+460 
-466 PQIWTAQTLMS
+466 
-477 LQHQTSSISSISPA
+477 
-491 AKAMESHPVEEE
+491 
-503 AIRQRTDAAPMEHL
+503 
-517 STPEER
+517 
-523 VAQPSQKVVN
+523 
-533 QAVQS
+533 
-538 QSPQSQVGRSQDM
+538 
-551 SQPQVWTTQT
+551 
-561 LLSLQHNS
+561 
-569 PSTSPAAKAMES
+569 
-581 HPVEEEAIRQRTDA
+581 
-595 APMEHLTAPEE
+595 
-606 RVAQPSQDVINQAV
+606 
-620 QSQSPQPQAG
+620 
-630 RSQDMSQPQA
+630 
-640 RQSQDMSQPQIWTA
+640 
-654 QTLMSLQHQTSS
+654 
-666 ASSTSPAAKA
+666 
-676 MESHPVE
+676 
-683 EEAIRQRTDAASM
+683 
-696 EHLTIPESDTKG
+696 
-708 QSTKG
+708 
-713 QATENRQPHV
+713 
-723 WTAQTLLSLQHTPPS
+723 
-738 VSPATKAMKSH
+738 
-749 SAEEATRQRTK
+749 SAEEATQQRTE
-760 MASMEHLTIPEN
+760 MASMEHLT
-772 NTETQKNDVFRAE
+772 
-785 QVQRFTPVQMLPQ
+785 
-798 QSDMSQSMPPAPTQV
+798 MPPA
-813 MSQAP
+813 MSP
-818 PSTQVM
+818 PPTQVM

-832 AMIQAHMFSQMQQ
+832 AMIQAHMFPQMQQ
-845 PPEIPQA
+845 PPEVPQA
-852 ASMRRSSPRPQ
+852 ASMRRSSPRLQ
-863 QMTMHHPQSYVME
+863 QRTMHHPQSYVME

-888 AADPGEHQ
+888 VADPGEHQ
-896 VLRKQIREITEHID
+896 VIRKQIREITEHIE

-948 VLMKQKVETEISRKM
+948 VLMRQKVETEISRKM

>member
-171 VENGQKTGSATDRNT
+171 VENGQKTGSAKDRNT

-215 KAKDASVAI
+215 KTKDASVAI

-233 QVLEEYTEGKTDHQ
+233 QVLEGYTEGKTDRQ

-257 ERFARRGQTE
+257 ERFARRGQTK

-275 ADPSISQPRKVQ
+275 TDPSISQPKKVQ
-287 QPEKARSTQ
+287 QSEKARSTQ
-296 LLQWMELA
+296 LLQWMEMA

-310 SQHLTYPAAK
+310 SQHPTSPAAK
-320 AMENHTT
+320 AMESHPV
-327 EEVIRQKPD
+327 EEEAIRQRADVAPMEYLSAQQPKTFQVEQQVSSQPTKEAIRQRTD
-336 MAPMEHLS
+336 ATPMEHLS
-344 APEERVAQPWQ
+344 APEERVAQPSQ
-355 DVINQAVQS
+355 AVINQAVQS

-380 QIWTAQT
+380 QVWTTQT

-394 TSSASSTSPAAKAM
+394 TSSISSTSPAAKAM

-413 EEEAIRQRTDATLM
+413 EEEAIRQRA
-427 EHLSVPEERVAQP
+427 
-440 SQEVI
+440 
-445 NQAVQSQSPQPQVGR
+445 
-460 SQDISQ
+460 
-466 PQIWTAQTLMS
+466 
-477 LQHQTSSISSISPA
+477 
-491 AKAMESHPVEEE
+491 
-503 AIRQRTDAAPMEHL
+503 DAAPMEHL
-517 STPEER
+517 TASEER

-538 QSPQSQVGRSQDM
+538 QSPQPQAGRLQDMSQPQTWTTQTLMSLQHPTSSTSPAAKAMESHLAEDLILQRTEAAPMEHLTASEERVVQPSQKVVNQAVQSHSPQSQVGRLQDM

-569 PSTSPAAKAMES
+569 PSSSPEAKAME
-581 HPVEEEAIRQRTDA
+581 
-595 APMEHLTAPEE
+595 
-606 RVAQPSQDVINQAV
+606 
-620 QSQSPQPQAG
+620 
-630 RSQDMSQPQA
+630 
-640 RQSQDMSQPQIWTA
+640 
-654 QTLMSLQHQTSS
+654 
-666 ASSTSPAAKA
+666 
-676 MESHPVE
+676 
-683 EEAIRQRTDAASM
+683 
-696 EHLTIPESDTKG
+696 
-708 QSTKG
+708 
-713 QATENRQPHV
+713 
-723 WTAQTLLSLQHTPPS
+723 
-738 VSPATKAMKSH
+738 SH
-749 SAEEATRQRTK
+749 SAEEATQQRTE
-760 MASMEHLTIPEN
+760 MASMEHLTMPES

-798 QSDMSQSMPPAPTQV
+798 QISDMVQTM
-813 MSQAP
+813 
-818 PSTQVM
+818 PSTQ
-824 PQATTPKQ
+824 
-832 AMIQAHMFSQMQQ
+832 MFPQMQQ
-845 PPEIPQA
+845 PPEVPQA
-852 ASMRRSSPRPQ
+852 ASMRRSSPRLQ
-863 QMTMHHPQSYVME
+863 QRTMHHPQSYVME

-896 VLRKQIREITEHID
+896 VIRKQIREITEHIE

>member
-171 VENGQKTGSATDRNT
+171 VENGQKTGSAKDRNT

-275 ADPSISQPRKVQ
+275 ADPSISQQRKVQ
-287 QPEKARSTQ
+287 QSEKARSTQ

-310 SQHLTYPAAK
+310 SKHPVSPVAK
-320 AMENHTT
+320 AMESHPT
-327 EEVIRQKPD
+327 EEVIRQKTD

-355 DVINQAVQS
+355 AVINQAVQSQSPQPQEGRSHDMSQPQVWTAQLLKASRHSTSPAAKAMESHPVEEEAIRQRTDAAPMEHLSRPEERVAQPSQEVINQAVQS

-394 TSSASSTSPAAKAM
+394 TSSISSTSPAAKAM
-408 ESHPV
+408 E
-413 EEEAIRQRTDATLM
+413 R
-427 EHLSVPEERVAQP
+427 
-440 SQEVI
+440 
-445 NQAVQSQSPQPQVGR
+445 
-460 SQDISQ
+460 
-466 PQIWTAQTLMS
+466 
-477 LQHQTSSISSISPA
+477 
-491 AKAMESHPVEEE
+491 HPVEEE
-503 AIRQRTDAAPMEHL
+503 AIRQRTDAASMEHL
-517 STPEER
+517 TVPEER

-538 QSPQSQVGRSQDM
+538 QSPQSQVGRLQDM

-569 PSTSPAAKAMES
+569 PSSSPEAKAME
-581 HPVEEEAIRQRTDA
+581 
-595 APMEHLTAPEE
+595 
-606 RVAQPSQDVINQAV
+606 
-620 QSQSPQPQAG
+620 
-630 RSQDMSQPQA
+630 
-640 RQSQDMSQPQIWTA
+640 
-654 QTLMSLQHQTSS
+654 
-666 ASSTSPAAKA
+666 
-676 MESHPVE
+676 
-683 EEAIRQRTDAASM
+683 
-696 EHLTIPESDTKG
+696 
-708 QSTKG
+708 
-713 QATENRQPHV
+713 
-723 WTAQTLLSLQHTPPS
+723 
-738 VSPATKAMKSH
+738 SH
-749 SAEEATRQRTK
+749 SAEEATQQRTE
-760 MASMEHLTIPEN
+760 MASMEHLT
-772 NTETQKNDVFRAE
+772 
-785 QVQRFTPVQMLPQ
+785 
-798 QSDMSQSMPPAPTQV
+798 MPPA
-813 MSQAP
+813 MSP
-818 PSTQVM
+818 PPTQVM
-824 PQATTPKQ
+824 PQVTIPKP
-832 AMIQAHMFSQMQQ
+832 AMIQAHMFPQMQQ
-845 PPEIPQA
+845 PPEVPQA
-852 ASMRRSSPRPQ
+852 ASMRRSSPRLQ
-863 QMTMHHPQSYVME
+863 QRTMHHPQSYVME

-896 VLRKQIREITEHID
+896 VIRKQIREITEHIE

>member
-171 VENGQKTGSATDRNT
+171 VENGQKTGSAKDRNT

-215 KAKDASVAI
+215 KTKDASVAI

-233 QVLEEYTEGKTDHQ
+233 QVLEGYTEGKKDRQ

-287 QPEKARSTQ
+287 QSEKARSTQ

-304 AHSLQP
+304 AHSLQS
-310 SQHLTYPAAK
+310 SQHPTSPAAK
-320 AMENHTT
+320 AMENHTK
-327 EEVIRQKPD
+327 EEVIRQKAD

-344 APEERVAQPWQ
+344 APEERVTQPSQ
-355 DVINQAVQS
+355 AVINQAVQS

-380 QIWTAQT
+380 QVWTTQT

-394 TSSASSTSPAAKAM
+394 TSSISSTSPAAKAM

-413 EEEAIRQRTDATLM
+413 EEEAIRQRA
-427 EHLSVPEERVAQP
+427 
-440 SQEVI
+440 
-445 NQAVQSQSPQPQVGR
+445 
-460 SQDISQ
+460 
-466 PQIWTAQTLMS
+466 
-477 LQHQTSSISSISPA
+477 
-491 AKAMESHPVEEE
+491 
-503 AIRQRTDAAPMEHL
+503 DAAPMEHL
-517 STPEER
+517 SAPEER

-533 QAVQS
+533 QAVQN
-538 QSPQSQVGRSQDM
+538 QSPQPQAGQSHDM

-561 LLSLQHNS
+561 L
-569 PSTSPAAKAMES
+569 
-581 HPVEEEAIRQRTDA
+581 
-595 APMEHLTAPEE
+595 
-606 RVAQPSQDVINQAV
+606 
-620 QSQSPQPQAG
+620 
-630 RSQDMSQPQA
+630 
-640 RQSQDMSQPQIWTA
+640 
-654 QTLMSLQHQTSS
+654 MSLQHQTSS
-666 ASSTSPAAKA
+666 ISSTSPAAKA

-683 EEAIRQRTDAASM
+683 EEAIRQRADAAPM
-696 EHLTIPESDTKG
+696 EHLSAPEERVAQPSQKVVNQAVQNQSPQPQAG
-708 QSTKG
+708 QSHDMS
-713 QATENRQPHV
+713 QPQV
-723 WTAQTLLSLQHTPPS
+723 WTTQTLMSLQHPTSSTSPAAKAMESHLAEDLILQRTEAAPMEHLSAPEERVAQPSQKVVNQEVQKQSPQPQVGRLQDMSQPQVWTTQTLLSLQHNYPS
-738 VSPATKAMKSH
+738 SSPEAKAMESH
-749 SAEEATRQRTK
+749 SAEEATQQRTE
-760 MASMEHLTIPEN
+760 MASMEHLT
-772 NTETQKNDVFRAE
+772 
-785 QVQRFTPVQMLPQ
+785 
-798 QSDMSQSMPPAPTQV
+798 MPPA
-813 MSQAP
+813 MSP
-818 PSTQVM
+818 SSTQVM
-824 PQATTPKQ
+824 PQVTTPKP
-832 AMIQAHMFSQMQQ
+832 AMIQAHMFPQMQQ
-845 PPEIPQA
+845 PPKVPQV
-852 ASMRRSSPRPQ
+852 ASMRRSSPRLQ
-863 QMTMHHPQSYVME
+863 QRTMHHPQSYVME

-896 VLRKQIREITEHID
+896 VIRKQIREITEHIE

>member
-100 KAEDRVIREM
+100 EAEDRVIREM
-110 TKELHTLVK
+110 TKELHTLVQ

-171 VENGQKTGSATDRNT
+171 VENGQKTGRDTDRNT

-195 LEQKDQQTV
+195 LEQKDQQTA

-215 KAKDASVAI
+215 KAKDTSVAI

-233 QVLEEYTEGKTDHQ
+233 QVLEEYTEGKTDRQ
-247 QTVRQAAEII
+247 QTARQATEII

-344 APEERVAQPWQ
+344 APEERVTQPRQ
-355 DVINQAVQS
+355 NVINQAVQS

-369 QAGRSQDMSQP
+369 QAGRLHDMSQP
-380 QIWTAQT
+380 QIWTAQ
-387 LMSLQHQ
+387 LLKASQH
-394 TSSASSTSPAAKAM
+394 STSPAAKAM

-413 EEEAIRQRTDATLM
+413 EEEAIRQRADVAPM
-427 EHLSVPEERVAQP
+427 EHLTAPEERVAQP
-440 SQEVI
+440 SQAVI

-460 SQDISQ
+460 SQDMSQ
-466 PQIWTAQTLMS
+466 PQVWTTQTLMS
-477 LQHQTSSISSISPA
+477 LQHQTSSISSTSPV

-503 AIRQRTDAAPMEHL
+503 AIRQRSDAAPMEHL
-517 STPEER
+517 TASEERVAQPLQKVVNQAVQNQSPQPQAGRSQDMSQPQTWTTQTMMSLQHPTSFTSPAAKAMESHLAEDLILQRTEVAPMEHLSAPEER

-538 QSPQSQVGRSQDM
+538 QSPQSQVGRLQDM

-569 PSTSPAAKAMES
+569 PSSSPEAKAME
-581 HPVEEEAIRQRTDA
+581 
-595 APMEHLTAPEE
+595 
-606 RVAQPSQDVINQAV
+606 
-620 QSQSPQPQAG
+620 
-630 RSQDMSQPQA
+630 
-640 RQSQDMSQPQIWTA
+640 
-654 QTLMSLQHQTSS
+654 
-666 ASSTSPAAKA
+666 
-676 MESHPVE
+676 
-683 EEAIRQRTDAASM
+683 
-696 EHLTIPESDTKG
+696 
-708 QSTKG
+708 
-713 QATENRQPHV
+713 
-723 WTAQTLLSLQHTPPS
+723 
-738 VSPATKAMKSH
+738 SH
-749 SAEEATRQRTK
+749 SAEEATQQRTE
-760 MASMEHLTIPEN
+760 MASMEHLT
-772 NTETQKNDVFRAE
+772 
-785 QVQRFTPVQMLPQ
+785 
-798 QSDMSQSMPPAPTQV
+798 MPPA
-813 MSQAP
+813 MSP
-818 PSTQVM
+818 PPTQVM
-824 PQATTPKQ
+824 PQVTIPKP
-832 AMIQAHMFSQMQQ
+832 AMIQAHMFPQMQQ
-845 PPEIPQA
+845 PPEVPQA
-852 ASMRRSSPRPQ
+852 ASMRRSSPRLQ
-863 QMTMHHPQSYVME
+863 QRTMHHPQSYVME

-896 VLRKQIREITEHID
+896 VIRKQIREITEHIE

-948 VLMKQKVETEISRKM
+948 VLMKQKVETEILRKM

>member
-171 VENGQKTGSATDRNT
+171 VENGQKTGSAKDRNT

-215 KAKDASVAI
+215 KTKDASVAI

-233 QVLEEYTEGKTDHQ
+233 QVLEGYTEGKTDRQ

-287 QPEKARSTQ
+287 QSEKARSTQ

-310 SQHLTYPAAK
+310 SQHP
-320 AMENHTT
+320 
-327 EEVIRQKPD
+327 
-336 MAPMEHLS
+336 
-344 APEERVAQPWQ
+344 
-355 DVINQAVQS
+355 
-364 QSPQP
+364 
-369 QAGRSQDMSQP
+369 
-380 QIWTAQT
+380 
-387 LMSLQHQ
+387 
-394 TSSASSTSPAAKAM
+394 TSPAAKAM

-413 EEEAIRQRTDATLM
+413 EEEAIRQRAD
-427 EHLSVPEERVAQP
+427 V
-440 SQEVI
+440 
-445 NQAVQSQSPQPQVGR
+445 
-460 SQDISQ
+460 
-466 PQIWTAQTLMS
+466 
-477 LQHQTSSISSISPA
+477 
-491 AKAMESHPVEEE
+491 
-503 AIRQRTDAAPMEHL
+503 APMEHL
-517 STPEER
+517 TAPEER

-533 QAVQS
+533 QAVQN
-538 QSPQSQVGRSQDM
+538 QSPQLQVGRLQDM

-569 PSTSPAAKAMES
+569 PSSSPEAKAME
-581 HPVEEEAIRQRTDA
+581 
-595 APMEHLTAPEE
+595 
-606 RVAQPSQDVINQAV
+606 
-620 QSQSPQPQAG
+620 
-630 RSQDMSQPQA
+630 
-640 RQSQDMSQPQIWTA
+640 
-654 QTLMSLQHQTSS
+654 
-666 ASSTSPAAKA
+666 
-676 MESHPVE
+676 
-683 EEAIRQRTDAASM
+683 
-696 EHLTIPESDTKG
+696 
-708 QSTKG
+708 
-713 QATENRQPHV
+713 
-723 WTAQTLLSLQHTPPS
+723 
-738 VSPATKAMKSH
+738 SH
-749 SAEEATRQRTK
+749 SAEEATQQRTE
-760 MASMEHLTIPEN
+760 MASMEHLT
-772 NTETQKNDVFRAE
+772 
-785 QVQRFTPVQMLPQ
+785 
-798 QSDMSQSMPPAPTQV
+798 MSPPP
-813 MSQAP
+813 
-818 PSTQVM
+818 TQVM
-824 PQATTPKQ
+824 PQVTTPKP

-845 PPEIPQA
+845 PPEVPQA
-852 ASMRRSSPRPQ
+852 ASMRRSSPRSQ

-896 VLRKQIREITEHID
+896 VIRKQIREITEHIE

>member
-171 VENGQKTGSATDRNT
+171 VENGQKTGSAKDRNT

-215 KAKDASVAI
+215 KTKDASVAI

-233 QVLEEYTEGKTDHQ
+233 QVLEGYTEGKKDRQ

-287 QPEKARSTQ
+287 QSEKARSTQ

-304 AHSLQP
+304 AHSLQS
-310 SQHLTYPAAK
+310 SQHPTSPAAK
-320 AMENHTT
+320 AMENHTK
-327 EEVIRQKPD
+327 EEVIRQKAD

-344 APEERVAQPWQ
+344 APEERVAQPSQ
-355 DVINQAVQS
+355 AVINQAVQS

-380 QIWTAQT
+380 QVWTTQT
-387 LMSLQHQ
+387 LMSLQHP
-394 TSSASSTSPAAKAM
+394 TSSTSPAAKAM
-408 ESHPV
+408 ESHLA
-413 EEEAIRQRTDATLM
+413 EDLILQRT
-427 EHLSVPEERVAQP
+427 E
-440 SQEVI
+440 
-445 NQAVQSQSPQPQVGR
+445 
-460 SQDISQ
+460 
-466 PQIWTAQTLMS
+466 
-477 LQHQTSSISSISPA
+477 
-491 AKAMESHPVEEE
+491 
-503 AIRQRTDAAPMEHL
+503 AAPMEHL
-517 STPEER
+517 SAPEER

-533 QAVQS
+533 QEVQK
-538 QSPQSQVGRSQDM
+538 QSPQPQVGRLQDM

-561 LLSLQHNS
+561 LLSLQHNYPSSS
-569 PSTSPAAKAMES
+569 PEAKAME
-581 HPVEEEAIRQRTDA
+581 
-595 APMEHLTAPEE
+595 
-606 RVAQPSQDVINQAV
+606 
-620 QSQSPQPQAG
+620 
-630 RSQDMSQPQA
+630 
-640 RQSQDMSQPQIWTA
+640 
-654 QTLMSLQHQTSS
+654 
-666 ASSTSPAAKA
+666 
-676 MESHPVE
+676 
-683 EEAIRQRTDAASM
+683 
-696 EHLTIPESDTKG
+696 
-708 QSTKG
+708 
-713 QATENRQPHV
+713 
-723 WTAQTLLSLQHTPPS
+723 
-738 VSPATKAMKSH
+738 SH
-749 SAEEATRQRTK
+749 SAEEATQQRTE
-760 MASMEHLTIPEN
+760 MASMEHLT
-772 NTETQKNDVFRAE
+772 
-785 QVQRFTPVQMLPQ
+785 
-798 QSDMSQSMPPAPTQV
+798 MPPA
-813 MSQAP
+813 MSP
-818 PSTQVM
+818 SSTQVM
-824 PQATTPKQ
+824 PQVTTPKP
-832 AMIQAHMFSQMQQ
+832 AMIQAHMFPQMQQ
-845 PPEIPQA
+845 PPEVPQA
-852 ASMRRSSPRPQ
+852 ASMRRSSPRLQ
-863 QMTMHHPQSYVME
+863 QRTMHHPQSYVME

-896 VLRKQIREITEHID
+896 VIRKQIREITEHIE

>member
-46 YMTNVYRIQNLTE
+46 YMTNVYRIQNLKE

-110 TKELHTLVK
+110 TKELHTLVQ

-159 NIQNDNISINGR
+159 NIRNNNVSINGR
-171 VENGQKTGSATDRNT
+171 VENGQKTGSAKDRNT

-233 QVLEEYTEGKTDHQ
+233 QVLEEYTEGKTDRQ

-257 ERFARRGQTE
+257 ERFARQGQTE

-287 QPEKARSTQ
+287 QSEKARSTQ

-327 EEVIRQKPD
+327 EEVIRKKQD
-336 MAPMEHLS
+336 MAPMEHLTM
-344 APEERVAQPWQ
+344 PEERV
-355 DVINQAVQS
+355 
-364 QSPQP
+364 
-369 QAGRSQDMSQP
+369 
-380 QIWTAQT
+380 T
-387 LMSLQHQ
+387 
-394 TSSASSTSPAAKAM
+394 
-408 ESHPV
+408 
-413 EEEAIRQRTDATLM
+413 
-427 EHLSVPEERVAQP
+427 QP
-440 SQEVI
+440 SQ
-445 NQAVQSQSPQPQVGR
+445 AV
-460 SQDISQ
+460 
-466 PQIWTAQTLMS
+466 L
-477 LQHQTSSISSISPA
+477 
-491 AKAMESHPVEEE
+491 
-503 AIRQRTDAAPMEHL
+503 
-517 STPEER
+517 
-523 VAQPSQKVVN
+523 N

-538 QSPQSQVGRSQDM
+538 QSPQSQARRS
-551 SQPQVWTTQT
+551 
-561 LLSLQHNS
+561 H
-569 PSTSPAAKAMES
+569 
-581 HPVEEEAIRQRTDA
+581 
-595 APMEHLTAPEE
+595 
-606 RVAQPSQDVINQAV
+606 
-620 QSQSPQPQAG
+620 
-630 RSQDMSQPQA
+630 
-640 RQSQDMSQPQIWTA
+640 DMSQPQIWTA
-654 QTLMSLQHQTSS
+654 QEQSIVQSQESSQIEQSLQTKADQPKVWTAQLLK
-666 ASSTSPAAKA
+666 ASQHSTSPAAKA

-696 EHLTIPESDTKG
+696 EHLTVPESDTKG
-708 QSTKG
+708 QATKG
-713 QATENRQPHV
+713 QAAENRQPHV
-723 WTAQTLLSLQHTPPS
+723 WTAQSLLSLQHTPPS

-760 MASMEHLTIPEN
+760 MASMEHLTMPEN
-772 NTETQKNDVFRAE
+772 NTETQKDDVFRAE

-813 MSQAP
+813 MPQALPQTAPTQVMSQALPPTQVMLQAP

-832 AMIQAHMFSQMQQ
+832 AMIQAHMFSQIQQ

-852 ASMRRSSPRPQ
+852 ASMRRSSPRLQ

-896 VLRKQIREITEHID
+896 VIRKQIREITEHID

-948 VLMKQKVETEISRKM
+948 VLMKQKVETEILRKM

>member
-171 VENGQKTGSATDRNT
+171 VENGQKTGSAKDRNT

-287 QPEKARSTQ
+287 QSEKARSTQ

-310 SQHLTYPAAK
+310 SKHPVSPVAK
-320 AMENHTT
+320 AMESHPV
-327 EEVIRQKPD
+327 EEEAIRQRTD
-336 MAPMEHLS
+336 AAPMEHLS
-344 APEERVAQPWQ
+344 RPEERVAQPSQ
-355 DVINQAVQS
+355 EVINQAVQS

-394 TSSASSTSPAAKAM
+394 TSSISSTSPAAKAM
-408 ESHPV
+408 E
-413 EEEAIRQRTDATLM
+413 R
-427 EHLSVPEERVAQP
+427 
-440 SQEVI
+440 
-445 NQAVQSQSPQPQVGR
+445 
-460 SQDISQ
+460 
-466 PQIWTAQTLMS
+466 
-477 LQHQTSSISSISPA
+477 
-491 AKAMESHPVEEE
+491 HPVEEE
-503 AIRQRTDAAPMEHL
+503 AIRQRTDAASMEHL
-517 STPEER
+517 TVPEER

-538 QSPQSQVGRSQDM
+538 QSPQSQVGRLQDM

-569 PSTSPAAKAMES
+569 PFSSPEAKAME
-581 HPVEEEAIRQRTDA
+581 
-595 APMEHLTAPEE
+595 
-606 RVAQPSQDVINQAV
+606 
-620 QSQSPQPQAG
+620 
-630 RSQDMSQPQA
+630 
-640 RQSQDMSQPQIWTA
+640 
-654 QTLMSLQHQTSS
+654 
-666 ASSTSPAAKA
+666 
-676 MESHPVE
+676 
-683 EEAIRQRTDAASM
+683 
-696 EHLTIPESDTKG
+696 
-708 QSTKG
+708 
-713 QATENRQPHV
+713 
-723 WTAQTLLSLQHTPPS
+723 
-738 VSPATKAMKSH
+738 SH
-749 SAEEATRQRTK
+749 SAEEATQQRTE
-760 MASMEHLTIPEN
+760 MASMEHLT
-772 NTETQKNDVFRAE
+772 
-785 QVQRFTPVQMLPQ
+785 
-798 QSDMSQSMPPAPTQV
+798 MPPA
-813 MSQAP
+813 MSP
-818 PSTQVM
+818 PPTQVM
-824 PQATTPKQ
+824 PQVTIPKP
-832 AMIQAHMFSQMQQ
+832 AMIQAHMFPQMQQ
-845 PPEIPQA
+845 PPEVPQA
-852 ASMRRSSPRPQ
+852 ASMRRSSPRLQ
-863 QMTMHHPQSYVME
+863 QRTMHHPQSYVME

-896 VLRKQIREITEHID
+896 VIRKQIREITEHIE

>member
-159 NIQNDNISINGR
+159 NIQNDNVSINGR
-171 VENGQKTGSATDRNT
+171 VENGQKTGSAKDRNT

-215 KAKDASVAI
+215 KTKDASVAI

-233 QVLEEYTEGKTDHQ
+233 QVLEGYTEGKTDRQ
-247 QTVRQAAEII
+247 KTVRQAAEII

-287 QPEKARSTQ
+287 QSEKARSMQ

-310 SQHLTYPAAK
+310 SQHPTSPAAK
-320 AMENHTT
+320 AMENHTK
-327 EEVIRQKPD
+327 EEVIRQKAD
-336 MAPMEHLS
+336 MAPMEHLT
-344 APEERVAQPWQ
+344 APEERVAQLSQ
-355 DVINQAVQS
+355 AVIDQAVQS

-380 QIWTAQT
+380 QVWTTQT

-394 TSSASSTSPAAKAM
+394 TSSISSTSPAAKAM

-413 EEEAIRQRTDATLM
+413 EEEAIRQRADVAPM
-427 EHLSVPEERVAQP
+427 EHLTAPEERVAQP
-440 SQEVI
+440 SQKVV
-445 NQAVQSQSPQPQVGR
+445 NQAVQKQSPQPQVGR
-460 SQDISQ
+460 LQDMLQ
-466 PQIWTAQTLMS
+466 PQVWTTQTLMS
-477 LQHQTSSISSISPA
+477 LQHPTSSTSPA
-491 AKAMESHPVEEE
+491 AKAMESHLAEDL
-503 AIRQRTDAAPMEHL
+503 ILQRTEATPMEHL
-517 STPEER
+517 SAPEER

-538 QSPQSQVGRSQDM
+538 QSPQSQVGRLQDM

-569 PSTSPAAKAMES
+569 HSSSPEAKAME
-581 HPVEEEAIRQRTDA
+581 
-595 APMEHLTAPEE
+595 
-606 RVAQPSQDVINQAV
+606 
-620 QSQSPQPQAG
+620 
-630 RSQDMSQPQA
+630 
-640 RQSQDMSQPQIWTA
+640 
-654 QTLMSLQHQTSS
+654 
-666 ASSTSPAAKA
+666 
-676 MESHPVE
+676 
-683 EEAIRQRTDAASM
+683 
-696 EHLTIPESDTKG
+696 
-708 QSTKG
+708 
-713 QATENRQPHV
+713 
-723 WTAQTLLSLQHTPPS
+723 
-738 VSPATKAMKSH
+738 SH
-749 SAEEATRQRTK
+749 SAEEATQQRTE
-760 MASMEHLTIPEN
+760 MASMEHLT
-772 NTETQKNDVFRAE
+772 
-785 QVQRFTPVQMLPQ
+785 
-798 QSDMSQSMPPAPTQV
+798 MPPA
-813 MSQAP
+813 MSLP
-818 PSTQVM
+818 PTQVM
-824 PQATTPKQ
+824 PQVTTPKP
-832 AMIQAHMFSQMQQ
+832 AMIQAHMFPQMQQ
-845 PPEIPQA
+845 PPEVPQA
-852 ASMRRSSPRPQ
+852 ASMRRSSPRSQ
-863 QMTMHHPQSYVME
+863 QRTMHHPQSYVME

-896 VLRKQIREITEHID
+896 VIRKQIREITEHIE

>member
-159 NIQNDNISINGR
+159 NIQNDNVSINGR
-171 VENGQKTGSATDRNT
+171 VENGQKTGSAKDRNT

-215 KAKDASVAI
+215 KTKDASVAI

-233 QVLEEYTEGKTDHQ
+233 QVLEGYTEGKTDRQ

-275 ADPSISQPRKVQ
+275 ADPSISQPKKVQ
-287 QPEKARSTQ
+287 QSEKARSTQ
-296 LLQWMELA
+296 LLQWMEMA

-310 SQHLTYPAAK
+310 SQHPTSPVAK
-320 AMENHTT
+320 AMENHTQ
-327 EEVIRQKPD
+327 EEVIRQKAD

-344 APEERVAQPWQ
+344 APEERVVQPSQ
-355 DVINQAVQS
+355 AVINQAVQR

-369 QAGRSQDMSQP
+369 QGGRSHDMSQP
-380 QIWTAQT
+380 QVWTTQT

-394 TSSASSTSPAAKAM
+394 TSSISSTSPAAKAM

-413 EEEAIRQRTDATLM
+413 EEEAIRQRADVAPM
-427 EHLSVPEERVAQP
+427 EHLPASEERVAQP
-440 SQEVI
+440 SQAVI
-445 NQAVQSQSPQPQVGR
+445 DQAVQSHSPQPQAGQ
-460 SQDISQ
+460 SQDMSQ
-466 PQIWTAQTLMS
+466 PQVWTTQTLMS
-477 LQHQTSSISSISPA
+477 LQHQTSSISSTSPA

-503 AIRQRTDAAPMEHL
+503 AIRQRADAAPMEHL
-517 STPEER
+517 SAPEERVAQPSQKIVNQAVQNQSPQPQAGQSQDMSQPQVWTTQTLLSLQHNSPFSSPEAKAMGSHPVEEEAIRQRADAAPMEHLTAPEER

-538 QSPQSQVGRSQDM
+538 QSPQSQVGRLQDM

-569 PSTSPAAKAMES
+569 PSFSPEAKAME
-581 HPVEEEAIRQRTDA
+581 
-595 APMEHLTAPEE
+595 
-606 RVAQPSQDVINQAV
+606 
-620 QSQSPQPQAG
+620 
-630 RSQDMSQPQA
+630 
-640 RQSQDMSQPQIWTA
+640 
-654 QTLMSLQHQTSS
+654 
-666 ASSTSPAAKA
+666 
-676 MESHPVE
+676 
-683 EEAIRQRTDAASM
+683 
-696 EHLTIPESDTKG
+696 
-708 QSTKG
+708 
-713 QATENRQPHV
+713 
-723 WTAQTLLSLQHTPPS
+723 
-738 VSPATKAMKSH
+738 SH
-749 SAEEATRQRTK
+749 SAEEATQQRTE
-760 MASMEHLTIPEN
+760 MASMEHLT
-772 NTETQKNDVFRAE
+772 
-785 QVQRFTPVQMLPQ
+785 
-798 QSDMSQSMPPAPTQV
+798 MPPAMSPPPTQV
-813 MSQAP
+813 MQ
-818 PSTQVM
+818 QV
-824 PQATTPKQ
+824 TTPKP
-832 AMIQAHMFSQMQQ
+832 AMIQAHMFPQMQQ
-845 PPEIPQA
+845 PPEVPQA
-852 ASMRRSSPRPQ
+852 ASMRRSSPRLQ
-863 QMTMHHPQSYVME
+863 QRTMHHPQSYVME

-896 VLRKQIREITEHID
+896 VIRKQIREITEHIE

>member
-100 KAEDRVIREM
+100 EAEDRVIREM
-110 TKELHTLVK
+110 TKELHTRVQ

-124 QLRVLEK
+124 QLRILEK

-195 LEQKDQQTV
+195 LEQKDQQTA

-215 KAKDASVAI
+215 KAKDTSVAI
-224 QQTERVYLE
+224 QQTERVCLE
-233 QVLEEYTEGKTDHQ
+233 QVLEESTEGKTDRQ
-247 QTVRQAAEII
+247 QTVRQATEII
-257 ERFARRGQTE
+257 ERFSRRGQSE
-267 RRLSEWIT
+267 RRLSEWFT

-287 QPEKARSTQ
+287 QSEKARSTQ

-310 SQHLTYPAAK
+310 SQHPTSPVAK
-320 AMENHTT
+320 AMENHTK
-327 EEVIRQKPD
+327 EEVIRQKAD
-336 MAPMEHLS
+336 MAPMEHLT
-344 APEERVAQPWQ
+344 APEERV
-355 DVINQAVQS
+355 
-364 QSPQP
+364 
-369 QAGRSQDMSQP
+369 
-380 QIWTAQT
+380 T
-387 LMSLQHQ
+387 
-394 TSSASSTSPAAKAM
+394 
-408 ESHPV
+408 
-413 EEEAIRQRTDATLM
+413 
-427 EHLSVPEERVAQP
+427 QP
-440 SQEVI
+440 SQAVI
-445 NQAVQSQSPQPQVGR
+445 
-460 SQDISQ
+460 
-466 PQIWTAQTLMS
+466 
-477 LQHQTSSISSISPA
+477 
-491 AKAMESHPVEEE
+491 
-503 AIRQRTDAAPMEHL
+503 
-517 STPEER
+517 
-523 VAQPSQKVVN
+523 N

-538 QSPQSQVGRSQDM
+538 QSPQSQVGRLQDM

-569 PSTSPAAKAMES
+569 PFSSPEAKAME
-581 HPVEEEAIRQRTDA
+581 
-595 APMEHLTAPEE
+595 
-606 RVAQPSQDVINQAV
+606 
-620 QSQSPQPQAG
+620 
-630 RSQDMSQPQA
+630 
-640 RQSQDMSQPQIWTA
+640 
-654 QTLMSLQHQTSS
+654 
-666 ASSTSPAAKA
+666 
-676 MESHPVE
+676 
-683 EEAIRQRTDAASM
+683 
-696 EHLTIPESDTKG
+696 
-708 QSTKG
+708 
-713 QATENRQPHV
+713 
-723 WTAQTLLSLQHTPPS
+723 
-738 VSPATKAMKSH
+738 SH
-749 SAEEATRQRTK
+749 SAEEATQQRTE
-760 MASMEHLTIPEN
+760 MASMEHLT
-772 NTETQKNDVFRAE
+772 
-785 QVQRFTPVQMLPQ
+785 
-798 QSDMSQSMPPAPTQV
+798 MPPA
-813 MSQAP
+813 MSP
-818 PSTQVM
+818 PPTQVM
-824 PQATTPKQ
+824 PQVTIPKP
-832 AMIQAHMFSQMQQ
+832 AMIQAHMFPQMQQ
-845 PPEIPQA
+845 PPEVPQA
-852 ASMRRSSPRPQ
+852 ASMRRSSPRLQ
-863 QMTMHHPQSYVME
+863 QRTMHHPQSYVME

-888 AADPGEHQ
+888 ATDPGEHQ
-896 VLRKQIREITEHID
+896 VIRKQIREITEHIE

>member
-171 VENGQKTGSATDRNT
+171 VENGQKTGSAKDRNT

-215 KAKDASVAI
+215 KTKDASVAI

-233 QVLEEYTEGKTDHQ
+233 QVLEGYTEGKTDRQ

-257 ERFARRGQTE
+257 ER
-267 RRLSEWIT
+267 L
-275 ADPSISQPRKVQ
+275 Q
-287 QPEKARSTQ
+287 QSEKARSTQ
-296 LLQWMELA
+296 LLQWMELP
-304 AHSLQP
+304 AHSLQS
-310 SQHLTYPAAK
+310 SQHPTSPAAK
-320 AMENHTT
+320 AMENHTK
-327 EEVIRQKPD
+327 EEVIRQKAD

-344 APEERVAQPWQ
+344 APEERVAQPSQ
-355 DVINQAVQS
+355 AVINQAVQS

-369 QAGRSQDMSQP
+369 QVGRSQDMSQP
-380 QIWTAQT
+380 QVWTAQT

-394 TSSASSTSPAAKAM
+394 TSSISSTSPAAKAM

-413 EEEAIRQRTDATLM
+413 EEEAIRQRAD
-427 EHLSVPEERVAQP
+427 
-440 SQEVI
+440 
-445 NQAVQSQSPQPQVGR
+445 G
-460 SQDISQ
+460 
-466 PQIWTAQTLMS
+466 
-477 LQHQTSSISSISPA
+477 
-491 AKAMESHPVEEE
+491 
-503 AIRQRTDAAPMEHL
+503 APMEHL
-517 STPEER
+517 TAPEER

-533 QAVQS
+533 QAVQN
-538 QSPQSQVGRSQDM
+538 QSPQSQVGRLQDM

-569 PSTSPAAKAMES
+569 PSSSPEAKAME
-581 HPVEEEAIRQRTDA
+581 
-595 APMEHLTAPEE
+595 
-606 RVAQPSQDVINQAV
+606 
-620 QSQSPQPQAG
+620 
-630 RSQDMSQPQA
+630 
-640 RQSQDMSQPQIWTA
+640 
-654 QTLMSLQHQTSS
+654 
-666 ASSTSPAAKA
+666 
-676 MESHPVE
+676 
-683 EEAIRQRTDAASM
+683 
-696 EHLTIPESDTKG
+696 
-708 QSTKG
+708 
-713 QATENRQPHV
+713 
-723 WTAQTLLSLQHTPPS
+723 
-738 VSPATKAMKSH
+738 SH
-749 SAEEATRQRTK
+749 SAEEATQQRTE
-760 MASMEHLTIPEN
+760 MASMEHLT
-772 NTETQKNDVFRAE
+772 
-785 QVQRFTPVQMLPQ
+785 
-798 QSDMSQSMPPAPTQV
+798 MPPA
-813 MSQAP
+813 MSP
-818 PSTQVM
+818 PPTQVM
-824 PQATTPKQ
+824 PQVTTPKP
-832 AMIQAHMFSQMQQ
+832 AMIQAHMFPQMQQ
-845 PPEIPQA
+845 PPEVPQA
-852 ASMRRSSPRPQ
+852 ASMRRSSPRSQ

-896 VLRKQIREITEHID
+896 VIRKQIREITEHIE

>member
-100 KAEDRVIREM
+100 EAEDRVIREM
-110 TKELHTLVK
+110 TKELHTLVQ

-171 VENGQKTGSATDRNT
+171 VENGQKTGSAEDRNT

-215 KAKDASVAI
+215 KTKDASVAI

-233 QVLEEYTEGKTDHQ
+233 QVLEGYTEGKTDRQ

-287 QPEKARSTQ
+287 QSEKARSTQ

-310 SQHLTYPAAK
+310 SQHPTSPVAK
-320 AMENHTT
+320 AMENHTK
-327 EEVIRQKPD
+327 EEVIRQKAD
-336 MAPMEHLS
+336 MAPMEHLT
-344 APEERVAQPWQ
+344 APEERVTQPSQ
-355 DVINQAVQS
+355 AVINQAVQS

-380 QIWTAQT
+380 QIWTAQ
-387 LMSLQHQ
+387 LLKASQH
-394 TSSASSTSPAAKAM
+394 STSPAAKAM

-413 EEEAIRQRTDATLM
+413 EEEVIRQRTDAAPM
-427 EHLSVPEERVAQP
+427 EHLSAPEERVAQP

-466 PQIWTAQTLMS
+466 PQAGRSQDMSQPQIWTAQTLMS
-477 LQHQTSSISSISPA
+477 LQHQTSSISSTSPA

-503 AIRQRTDAAPMEHL
+503 AIRQRTDAASMEHLIAPEERVAQPSQKVVNQAVQNQSPQPQAGRSQDMSQPQTWTTQTMMSLQHPTSFTSPAAKAMESHLAEDLILQRTEAAPMEHL
-517 STPEER
+517 TAPEER

-538 QSPQSQVGRSQDM
+538 QSPQSRVGRLQDM

-581 HPVEEEAIRQRTDA
+581 H
-595 APMEHLTAPEE
+595 
-606 RVAQPSQDVINQAV
+606 
-620 QSQSPQPQAG
+620 
-630 RSQDMSQPQA
+630 
-640 RQSQDMSQPQIWTA
+640 
-654 QTLMSLQHQTSS
+654 
-666 ASSTSPAAKA
+666 
-676 MESHPVE
+676 
-683 EEAIRQRTDAASM
+683 
-696 EHLTIPESDTKG
+696 
-708 QSTKG
+708 
-713 QATENRQPHV
+713 
-723 WTAQTLLSLQHTPPS
+723 
-738 VSPATKAMKSH
+738 
-749 SAEEATRQRTK
+749 SAEEATQQRTE
-760 MASMEHLTIPEN
+760 MASMEHLT
-772 NTETQKNDVFRAE
+772 
-785 QVQRFTPVQMLPQ
+785 
-798 QSDMSQSMPPAPTQV
+798 MPPA
-813 MSQAP
+813 MSP
-818 PSTQVM
+818 PPTQVM
-824 PQATTPKQ
+824 PQVTTPKP

-845 PPEIPQA
+845 PSEVPQA
-852 ASMRRSSPRPQ
+852 ASMRRSSPRLQ
-863 QMTMHHPQSYVME
+863 QRTMHHPQSYVME

-896 VLRKQIREITEHID
+896 VIRKQIREITEHIE